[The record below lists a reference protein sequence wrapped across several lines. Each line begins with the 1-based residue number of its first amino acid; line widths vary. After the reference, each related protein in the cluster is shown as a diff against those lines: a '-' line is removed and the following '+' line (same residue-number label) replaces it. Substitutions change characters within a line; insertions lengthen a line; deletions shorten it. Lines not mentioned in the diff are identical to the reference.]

1 MRLEDFRKQYPQY
14 SDISDEDLAKGLHR
28 RFYSDIPFEDFSQRV
43 GLITAE
49 SGFFPALKAG
59 ASGVQEAGYALA
71 GRTGL
76 MDEAAAQKAIEEE
89 QAYQQRVFKP
99 TEEGF
104 LEAPVTKTLELLGG
118 SLPYMGVPLAAA
130 GATALAPL
138 TGTAATVAGL
148 GAAGVASVGQFT
160 GTNLLR
166 QMEPTDE
173 APQGKSIGETDL
185 GNAALAAV
193 PQATLDVL
201 SLRMMPFIRGVFG
214 QVGKDLSEEAARR
227 IASKNLKDVAA
238 DYALATGKT
247 MTVEGLTEAAQ
258 QSLERLQAGLTM
270 TDEAARDEYLES
282 FIGGA
287 VLGGVLAPPGRYL
300 ERRAAQKEVPP
311 ETKPE
316 PTATQPTAPTPITDE
331 DELTPEEEADLQAR
345 IAAAPPAAGLPVAA
359 TPTQPLA
366 PPAAVQQ
373 VTASPEAVALP
384 GTQQLTPQAAPELE
398 VLTAQLARIQQ
409 ARMDPT
415 LSPDDPAFLEFDQ
428 QEAAIQ
434 ARIQQLTAPP
444 AAVTQPP
451 AQPLAP
457 PVAPVVEP
465 DVIPEDAIVES
476 EIQVPFDET
485 LTPPGPSLEDQVREQ
500 KAEERRER
508 QAAQEAKKGEF
519 VLQNRDRSSTG
530 SIQQMQNIAN
540 APDYSRAGFSRTP
553 DGAPIIA
560 FGDYAPERLGRKDVV
575 TTARGRKI
583 PVQYAVVEA
592 DEVITSNDIQGR
604 ADNRYGDKSV
614 PGPRAIAGN
623 GRVTGLRESFERG
636 TATPYVEEMAAD
648 STLHG
653 ISPDVIAGM
662 KKPVLVRVMP
672 QEGLTRDIGDELNIS
687 SMLELSPVEQAKN
700 DLNRVD
706 FEGLQFNEEGE
717 ITNESLSQFIAA
729 QPVEERTKLID
740 RGLPTKQARQRLENA
755 IFARAYADDDL
766 IAMFAQTEDV
776 EARLVINALAQVAP
790 QMAQLEGA
798 GDLDIR
804 DIVTDAA
811 KIIVSGKRR
820 GLKLKEI
827 SAQVDMTV
835 DPDTKIIVDMFAQN
849 PRSNKAAIESLRNA
863 AELAYNESIR
873 PEEGLFGVEP
883 RRERRDIMEQMRR
896 GYEPTRTEDVA
907 EAERPRPAPS
917 DVERKA
923 EPSAAGV
930 PPADQGFQLTGQ
942 TPEELAELQ
951 RKELSGEAEA
961 ERDRIEAEEATK
973 AAEIAAKKIAE
984 QKGEQPGD
992 LAPTTGKMELS
1003 APPITDLFGTQ
1014 GITDQPVR
1022 GPRRVAAE
1030 PSPIEKLAAE
1040 KAPTLEDETTER
1052 MRQLGVLDFDD
1063 ASQKVQE
1070 AYGVSKPVADAYV
1083 RSVRKEAEEI
1093 AKSTFGMENEF
1104 QKAYDETT
1112 KLRNRMEGIRNR
1124 KKDKIIE
1131 KIQEAP
1137 QLQYAQDA
1145 LAEYVDRLRDKLP
1158 STGQRSYD
1166 AQTNTITDVVNAK
1179 DDMTMPR
1186 ADFDALVSIAKT
1198 LDSAAGKNYSIVV
1211 EDTPEK
1217 SSIFTFRPR
1226 SLKATDTQVNV
1237 FAQLEETN
1245 RYVEELTLD
1254 EQIKKSLKDFGLDDR
1269 SKASKKRQ
1277 EEFGIS
1283 KPVADALVRA
1293 DIERMEMSAKFEYGV
1308 ATEAEYKAAS
1318 KKYYDLLN
1326 KAEAILKQKKAAE
1339 KDKPSLPVKKE
1350 PEGKRAAKTP
1360 LAFYQQMIPDAGFKR
1375 LDLDDP
1381 RTYKNKSGEEF
1392 LTFERDGV
1400 RVAVKSNTQL
1410 YAADRGVGMYM
1421 GEDNDL
1427 LIQAMIVDE
1436 SARRQG
1442 KATKALQDILSMADQ
1457 AGMTSYIEPVQITK
1471 DVGMTTDQLKD
1482 FYKQFGFKPQKTEPA
1497 TDRVMVREPGAKI
1510 EIKKEDKP
1518 RATTAGMTITEI
1530 MAETE
1535 RVKKQ
1540 LAEMGMDPD
1549 VTYRPEDTSKE
1560 KREAKE
1566 AKRRIELT
1574 RLAGESSRIDKLTRE
1589 PIIGNPG
1596 QRSAAERL
1604 ARSVDGELLFLDGS
1618 RGLGIVFAKDREGND
1633 AYLPIHG
1640 GKISRV
1646 DVRDFTGLKSTDQA
1660 YLKRVRSEL
1669 VRDAGVRQKRK
1680 DDDADMEFM
1689 LKGTED
1695 QQKGVRAVARQ
1706 VGGQPVYF
1714 DPETNIGLVRGYGEE
1729 AGTPIYAVT
1738 MGNRYSE
1745 NDVEVTTAT
1754 PFLPYKAKLIE
1765 IKNQLEKEAE
1775 QKHKDDP
1782 FITFENGI
1790 AMSSDIDQ
1798 STGEIFK
1805 EWKSMLGLGN
1815 VNIYLSTFEDAKK
1828 NVDNFT
1834 GPHRVIGSGL
1844 LKSLTGGRM
1853 RRMPDGSYFILFE
1866 KSTSKTAVL
1875 EMLAHELGHVHER
1888 EAYNNAPQELKD
1900 KLKEAY
1906 EKWVTQRQGKTA
1918 REAIEM
1924 LRAKTTA
1931 QTTKIGAD
1939 ITTVRELDRADPR
1952 RYWSSFSEWYADQVS
1967 RWAVTDEKPVGVVEK
1982 FFARLGAALRR
1993 FYQTLKGQKYLPDE
2007 TFVQYL
2013 KQVKPVIVEEIPG
2026 PIKDSVQIEMT
2037 FDMQKDLFGS
2047 TSEAKDIGEAM
2058 EVKGKKKLP
2067 PGRSP
2072 ELTAAAQAV
2081 QAGTMT
2087 AEEFN
2092 KLVDIYKPIPLYE
2105 EPLKPATSEQVFD
2118 ALDVKK
2124 REQINPEIP
2133 NGTKVGLR
2141 LDIPAFNRK
2150 GVFVV
2155 SIHQKRTASAP
2166 GKVIGYG
2173 SVAKAKNVTFGV
2185 GNQLKALEIA
2195 AGSAKDALQTMEGD
2209 YVNVTPEQAFAEAQ
2223 RAIKDPSYVQIG
2235 IDPTRHAYFYDRRT
2249 TLPVVSAEEVIQI
2262 GNMILAK
2269 KPVFGRKQDFLYNID
2284 SAPVQSA
2291 AELDAKRDRENQE
2304 KLRDLQD
2311 LRPTKIALPEKVRS
2325 YASSEEG
2332 QRVIAALNMTG
2343 EELER
2348 TVQKQYEGYTADNFM
2363 RRARKGLDEGEISA
2377 DVFAVVQSMYMA
2389 DPKLLDGL
2397 RLDVKQKF
2405 TPEEL
2410 AQRRAE
2416 GKPSPMGAFA
2426 PFERVVY
2433 LYTGTKGVTDPM
2445 TIRHELTHTLEQMM
2459 TPVQRKAVINAY
2471 IAALKK
2477 AAKKHKDAK
2486 SREFFDNVVK
2496 YLNEPSN
2503 DTRDAMNKSLPS
2515 LDFYQFTSPS
2525 EYWAVNAEK
2534 LMAQRLGVPW
2544 DRFKKAVRKMF
2555 EKMKNIF
2562 GFDNRFVVHDV
2573 FDKIMSGSKERM
2585 DTEMLAN
2592 FVASSKQEYEM
2603 IEKTKE
2609 DAELVRRYNRTPTS
2623 QTDSAPLRRIMIG
2636 AAENSKDLFKSMVES
2651 PSEAI
2656 NFMFNS
2662 VNRGVMFL
2670 RNKFIWFGSGINEA
2684 DRIRYNGAVKTAEGL
2699 ATASVALDNMIR
2711 GGNIATQVIM
2721 QGGIEFNKN
2730 TQMYG
2735 AVQKDKSMANVY
2747 RAEAKLKE
2755 KLGDQLGTDIEQ
2767 GYLQAKRSRSII
2779 DEVETRTQIVESL
2792 NEQIDEMVAASKALD
2807 ADPKATQKQKD
2818 DVNRELRR
2826 LFKEYRVAA
2835 DELKTIKRIREDKV
2849 TMSEQEIADFIQRE
2863 EAHPELK
2870 EILDNFNAVNQNLLR
2885 FWRDVGLLSE
2895 ARYNRLSSIKDYVPW
2910 YRVMDDDADIHD
2922 PVQAT
2927 TRSAT
2932 NIGKEKLF
2940 KAGKPSVVTDFT
2952 VEENQKVFKVQPGTV
2967 NAVKLNGI
2975 RLKPDQYDVQPNGEI
2990 TLKVEAKPGQL
3001 LVVETQREI
3010 ENMIDNMTRN
3020 VMRMTMNGLRKYA
3033 ANRIVSEYA
3042 TREAGKIK
3050 RFATADRNKGRFDY
3064 IENGRRTIVEIQDPL
3079 IAEAVLG
3086 METVGMKMWEPLA
3099 AAANFTRRTITLSP
3113 VFQLKQVFKDAPT
3126 AALVTGVRN
3135 PAALM
3140 GGVMRD
3146 FIGAVRGDD
3155 PVAEILRSQGIGGF
3169 YSPARTPEADVKR
3182 QIGII
3187 NNNTYD
3193 YVMKALDHF
3202 GDSSDMAQRIAIYKR
3217 VMAETGDETLALYQ
3231 AANVINFLRHGS
3243 GQVAQALVKT
3253 VPFLNAYAQ
3262 SIDVLYDALRGG
3274 GLRGKDRA
3282 AALQQLAITGSLLA
3296 GTTLIYTMLVGDDD
3310 DYMKMDD
3317 QSKIRSYM
3325 IPGTDVVLPMN
3336 TSAAFFFKAIPELII
3351 NKVINEGTETE
3362 VDAKRLRT
3370 AMKEAAVDLLL
3381 GPTPVPSAVKP
3392 IIEIGLDYNFF
3403 TSRPVTPRGMQS
3415 LDAYQQYDMRTS
3427 EAAKI
3432 LSSLTGTD
3440 EKRVLN
3446 PMEADHLVRSIF
3458 GTAGA
3463 MVAWSSNLVGQ
3474 AAEFRPEMGLKEM
3487 PVTGAFLRPEVPRGR
3502 EDLFYKLKDD
3512 TDRKYRTY
3520 IKLTE
3525 RDNKAEAQ
3533 AYINRHPNLVAYYEY
3548 TSEMDAQLKE
3558 INSAIRF
3565 IGETRDPSYTPE
3577 LKRREIQEFLNLK
3590 QDILEGIE
3598 QFRKEAYSQ

>member
-76 MDEAAAQKAIEEE
+76 MDEAAAQKAIAEE

-193 PQATLDVL
+193 PQAALDVL

-345 IAAAPPAAGLPVAA
+345 IAAAPPATGLPVAA

-366 PPAAVQQ
+366 PPDAVQQ

-384 GTQQLTPQAAPELE
+384 GTQQVTPQAAPELE

-434 ARIQQLTAPP
+434 ARIQQLTAPAQIAQTP
-444 AAVTQPP
+444 PSPPQAPKGAADNFLDAVVTQFSMDRGEAQKALDTLVQEELIELDPNSGQFRMKDGRFWDPDVMRKAAAMQTAAPP
-451 AQPLAP
+451 LQLPQPLAP

-465 DVIPEDAIVES
+465 EVIPEEALVEAP
-476 EIQVPFDET
+476 VV
-485 LTPPGPSLEDQVREQ
+485 TPPQIPAQPPTQPLAPEITPPVAVEPVVTPAVEEPVIEEPVARSKDEVKAEINRVRQSMKRAQTAVNKGQLPEAEVIKLQERMAALEAELDAAKAGKRKPKYRSAKGNTWIGTGAIPGWLNTKLKQGFELSDFEIRPELGNKSEVEVELEKPPGFGRPMPATRPPVEYERLSRQIDEAQEETPNLFTVLKGKLTAEEVNDISPEKSVAFLRAPEGTGVTLADLVDGDLLLDFLPDDMQKGHPDFDPGVSSDYIKGLLREDPNVDPTARLSYYTRAVLIPALESQ
-500 KAEERRER
+500 LQEIEQTLEPEDVNQLIQEIVAEER
-508 QAAQEAKKGEF
+508 A
-519 VLQNRDRSSTG
+519 
-530 SIQQMQNIAN
+530 
-540 APDYSRAGFSRTP
+540 
-553 DGAPIIA
+553 
-560 FGDYAPERLGRKDVV
+560 
-575 TTARGRKI
+575 
-583 PVQYAVVEA
+583 
-592 DEVITSNDIQGR
+592 
-604 ADNRYGDKSV
+604 
-614 PGPRAIAGN
+614 AIADIEAGAI
-623 GRVTGLRESFERG
+623 EEQERG
-636 TATPYVEEMAAD
+636 PA
-648 STLHG
+648 
-653 ISPDVIAGM
+653 
-662 KKPVLVRVMP
+662 
-672 QEGLTRDIGDELNIS
+672 
-687 SMLELSPVEQAKN
+687 
-700 DLNRVD
+700 
-706 FEGLQFNEEGE
+706 
-717 ITNESLSQFIAA
+717 
-729 QPVEERTKLID
+729 
-740 RGLPTKQARQRLENA
+740 
-755 IFARAYADDDL
+755 
-766 IAMFAQTEDV
+766 
-776 EARLVINALAQVAP
+776 
-790 QMAQLEGA
+790 
-798 GDLDIR
+798 
-804 DIVTDAA
+804 
-811 KIIVSGKRR
+811 VS
-820 GLKLKEI
+820 
-827 SAQVDMTV
+827 AV
-835 DPDTKIIVDMFAQN
+835 
-849 PRSNKAAIESLRNA
+849 
-863 AELAYNESIR
+863 
-873 PEEGLFGVEP
+873 
-883 RRERRDIMEQMRR
+883 
-896 GYEPTRTEDVA
+896 
-907 EAERPRPAPS
+907 
-917 DVERKA
+917 
-923 EPSAAGV
+923 
-930 PPADQGFQLTGQ
+930 PADFALTGQ
-942 TPEELAELQ
+942 TPEQLAELQ
-951 RKELSGEAEA
+951 RRELSGEAEA
-961 ERDRIEAEEATK
+961 ERDRLEAEEAARA
-973 AAEIAAKKIAE
+973 AAEAERKIAD
-984 QKGEQPGD
+984 QKRETFD
-992 LAPTTGKMELS
+992 LAPPPS
-1003 APPITDLFGTQ
+1003 APTTRAAAPSGDLFGAA
-1014 GITDQPVR
+1014 GITEQPTR
-1022 GPRRVAAE
+1022 APRRVGAE
-1030 PSPIEKLAAE
+1030 LSPIEAAIEESISKEVMGTPQEALDNLLQYLRIGSPTTNVTYDPNEKTILTENVYSGDTRIKRIEFDAVTSLANKIDGRDGATYSILI
-1040 KAPTLEDETTER
+1040 KDTPTESVVFKFQPRGIKPLDRTVDIRYSLSEAKKDVNVPPIEEAIAGR
-1052 MRQLGVLDFDD
+1052 MKELGVDDFEER
-1063 ASQKVQE
+1063 SKTVQE
-1070 AYGVSKPVADAYV
+1070 FYGVSKPVADAYV
-1083 RSVRKEAEEI
+1083 RAKRKNAEEV
-1093 AKSTFGMENEF
+1093 AKWSYGLSTEAKFAESLKEVN
-1104 QKAYDETT
+1104 
-1112 KLRNRMEGIRNR
+1112 KLLKRMEGISKR
-1124 KKDKIIE
+1124 KESKEEKPSIRKTREVAEGTVVERIELPDNIEIRIVKLKDGYSVY
-1131 KIQEAP
+1131 
-1137 QLQYAQDA
+1137 QYDLDSDQKKFETIVASKNDQDA
-1145 LAEYVDRLRDKLP
+1145 YRAAEAFASDMFDKVVPKMADEMQAAMKERLSR
-1158 STGQRSYD
+1158 GE
-1166 AQTNTITDVVNAK
+1166 DVVNNKTPDPDIPADQRLVLMACCATKKKGMGMGPAIEVYTGVFFQTLKNKVKEGAMPNLRILSAK
-1179 DDMTMPR
+1179 YGFIAPDQKIEVYDQVMDKSSADGFMLDDKLVEGFPSNIKDVLIVGSDQYQRVMKAAIEDLIKAGKIDKGASINVTKGGIGEQR
-1186 ADFDALVSIAKT
+1186 AQLGRYLASLPAKKE
-1198 LDSAAGKNYSIVV
+1198 SAAKPTSK
-1211 EDTPEK
+1211 EDEVAAQRATLERLLPKEAGEWRLEK
-1217 SSIFTFRPR
+1217 ITAYAGNWRVSYVTSDGRASNHMPIDAEQLVGTTDREIE
-1226 SLKATDTQVNV
+1226 AT
-1237 FAQLEETN
+1237 L
-1245 RYVEELTLD
+1245 
-1254 EQIKKSLKDFGLDDR
+1254 
-1269 SKASKKRQ
+1269 
-1277 EEFGIS
+1277 
-1283 KPVADALVRA
+1283 
-1293 DIERMEMSAKFEYGV
+1293 IERARRNGLRGV
-1308 ATEAEYKAAS
+1308 
-1318 KKYYDLLN
+1318 
-1326 KAEAILKQKKAAE
+1326 AEAISAKKEKPKAEQFVRGTEEQLKPIQEFAKRYGGSEVAYYDPDKDIGMVLAFGKFDGDPKYIPYIKGVFGRTAFDISVARFPDVLPHKAELLEVKERLEKAAE
-1339 KDKPSLPVKKE
+1339 KKHQENPFIK
-1350 PEGKRAAKTP
+1350 
-1360 LAFYQQMIPDAGFKR
+1360 
-1375 LDLDDP
+1375 
-1381 RTYKNKSGEEF
+1381 
-1392 LTFERDGV
+1392 FERG
-1400 RVAVKSNTQL
+1400 
-1410 YAADRGVGMYM
+1410 
-1421 GEDNDL
+1421 
-1427 LIQAMIVDE
+1427 I
-1436 SARRQG
+1436 
-1442 KATKALQDILSMADQ
+1442 ALSD
-1457 AGMTSYIEPVQITK
+1457 
-1471 DVGMTTDQLKD
+1471 
-1482 FYKQFGFKPQKTEPA
+1482 
-1497 TDRVMVREPGAKI
+1497 
-1510 EIKKEDKP
+1510 
-1518 RATTAGMTITEI
+1518 
-1530 MAETE
+1530 
-1535 RVKKQ
+1535 
-1540 LAEMGMDPD
+1540 GMDP
-1549 VTYRPEDTSKE
+1549 K
-1560 KREAKE
+1560 
-1566 AKRRIELT
+1566 IE
-1574 RLAGESSRIDKLTRE
+1574 G
-1589 PIIGNPG
+1589 II
-1596 QRSAAERL
+1596 R
-1604 ARSVDGELLFLDGS
+1604 
-1618 RGLGIVFAKDREGND
+1618 
-1633 AYLPIHG
+1633 
-1640 GKISRV
+1640 
-1646 DVRDFTGLKSTDQA
+1646 
-1660 YLKRVRSEL
+1660 
-1669 VRDAGVRQKRK
+1669 
-1680 DDDADMEFM
+1680 
-1689 LKGTED
+1689 
-1695 QQKGVRAVARQ
+1695 
-1706 VGGQPVYF
+1706 
-1714 DPETNIGLVRGYGEE
+1714 
-1729 AGTPIYAVT
+1729 
-1738 MGNRYSE
+1738 
-1745 NDVEVTTAT
+1745 
-1754 PFLPYKAKLIE
+1754 
-1765 IKNQLEKEAE
+1765 
-1775 QKHKDDP
+1775 
-1782 FITFENGI
+1782 
-1790 AMSSDIDQ
+1790 
-1798 STGEIFK
+1798 
-1805 EWKSMLGLGN
+1805 EWKDMLGLGGT
-1815 VNIYLSTFEDAKK
+1815 NIYFSTTEDAKK
-1828 NVDNFT
+1828 NINNFT
-1834 GPHRVIGSGL
+1834 GPHRRIGSATIDANERG
-1844 LKSLTGGRM
+1844 SM
-1853 RRMPDGSYFILFE
+1853 RRMEGGASYYVVFD
-1866 KSTSKTAVL
+1866 KSTSTTKML
-1875 EMLAHELGHVHER
+1875 EVIAHEMGHVHEKV
-1888 EAYNNAPQELKD
+1888 AFDQAPQEVKD
-1900 KLKEAY
+1900 KLKAAY
-1906 EKWVTQRQGKTA
+1906 EKWLEGRKDKTS
-1918 REAIEM
+1918 REAIQM

-1931 QTTKIGAD
+1931 QTTDIGQTIETA
-1939 ITTVRELDRADPR
+1939 EQLDKLDP
-1952 RYWSSFSEWYADQVS
+1952 YWLKFSEWYADQVS

-2013 KQVKPVIVEEIPG
+2013 KQVKPTIVETIPG
-2026 PIKDSVQIEMT
+2026 PIKDQVNQ
-2037 FDMQKDLFGS
+2037 DMSSKMLKDLFGS
-2047 TSEAKDIGEAM
+2047 EKEAVDIKRIM
-2058 EVKGKKKLP
+2058 EVYPPKKKLP
-2067 PGRSP
+2067 PKRSP
-2072 ELTAAAQAV
+2072 ELAAAAAALNAGELTAAEYDA
-2081 QAGTMT
+2081 
-2087 AEEFN
+2087 
-2092 KLVDIYKPIPLYE
+2092 LVNIYRPIPYYF
-2105 EPLKPATSEQVFD
+2105 EPLKPATEEQVIG
-2118 ALDVKK
+2118 ALYVSKK
-2124 REQINPEIP
+2124 PKANPTIQ
-2133 NGTKVGLR
+2133 NGHRVGLR
-2141 LDIPAFNRK
+2141 LDIPAFDRY

-2155 SIHQKRTASAP
+2155 SIHQKRTPSST
-2166 GKVIGYG
+2166 GEVIGYA
-2173 SVAKAKNVTFGV
+2173 SVAKAKNITFGI
-2185 GNQLKALEIA
+2185 GNELKALDIA
-2195 AGSAKDALQTMEGD
+2195 MGQGKDALQTMEGE
-2209 YVNVTPEQAFAEAQ
+2209 YVNITPEQAFAEAQ
-2223 RAIKDPSYVQIG
+2223 RTIKDPNYVQVG
-2235 IDPTRHAYFYDRRT
+2235 FDPARHSYFFDRRT
-2249 TLPVVSAEEVIQI
+2249 TLPVVSAEEVLQI

-2304 KLRDLQD
+2304 KLQDLKD

-2445 TIRHELTHTLEQMM
+2445 TIRHELTHTLEQLM
-2459 TPVQRKAVINAY
+2459 TPAQRKAVVNAY

-2747 RAEAKLKE
+2747 RAEAKLIE
-2755 KLGDQLGTDIEQ
+2755 KLGTQLGTDIEQ

-2779 DEVETRTQIVESL
+2779 DEV
-2792 NEQIDEMVAASKALD
+2792 AAREKVIPPLRARERELYAEVDQMAAISKALD
-2807 ADPKATQKQKD
+2807 ADPDATTKQKAAA
-2818 DVNRELRR
+2818 DVALRKAFREHKKSILELRDA
-2826 LFKEYRVAA
+2826 EE
-2835 DELKTIKRIREDKV
+2835 ELKTIKRIREDKV

-2895 ARYNRLSSIKDYVPW
+2895 PRYERLSSIKDYVPW

-2952 VEENQKVFKVQPGTV
+2952 VEENQKVFKVQPGAV

-3243 GQVAQALVKT
+3243 GQVAQALVQT

-3282 AALQQLAITGSLLA
+3282 AALQQLAWTGGLLA
-3296 GTTLIYTMLVGDDD
+3296 GTTLIYAFLVGDDD

-3336 TSAAFFFKAIPELII
+3336 TSAAFFFKAIP
-3351 NKVINEGTETE
+3351 
-3362 VDAKRLRT
+3362 
-3370 AMKEAAVDLLL
+3370 
-3381 GPTPVPSAVKP
+3381 
-3392 IIEIGLDYNFF
+3392 
-3403 TSRPVTPRGMQS
+3403 
-3415 LDAYQQYDMRTS
+3415 
-3427 EAAKI
+3427 
-3432 LSSLTGTD
+3432 
-3440 EKRVLN
+3440 
-3446 PMEADHLVRSIF
+3446 
-3458 GTAGA
+3458 GA
-3463 MVAWSSNLVGQ
+3463 PL
-3474 AAEFRPEMGLKEM
+3474 
-3487 PVTGAFLRPEVPRGR
+3487 
-3502 EDLFYKLKDD
+3502 
-3512 TDRKYRTY
+3512 
-3520 IKLTE
+3520 
-3525 RDNKAEAQ
+3525 
-3533 AYINRHPNLVAYYEY
+3533 
-3548 TSEMDAQLKE
+3548 
-3558 INSAIRF
+3558 
-3565 IGETRDPSYTPE
+3565 
-3577 LKRREIQEFLNLK
+3577 
-3590 QDILEGIE
+3590 
-3598 QFRKEAYSQ
+3598 

>member
-1 MRLEDFRKQYPQY
+1 MQRAVNPQTGEVLFLVNNQWTPPSQVATNPDTGQMAYLVNNQWQVEPKKKEEESGVLRQAADIPVQVSRGAVMGVRMLSDTLGANNPVSQALSGAEDYLGELLSAEAQKDQQKIAKILK
-14 SDISDEDLAKGLHR
+14 DAEDKGVLDQVKAGIQALAVAPVDLVSQVVGTAVPTIASGLLGRILKLGAVGIGTLQAGTGAAMGAGLAKGNIYEVVKQELMEAE
-28 RFYSDIPFEDFSQRV
+28 IPEE
-43 GLITAE
+43 IAE
-49 SGFFPALKAG
+49 ERAKAAQNYTG
-59 ASGVQEAGYALA
+59 ENWDQIILGGVLG
-71 GRTGL
+71 G
-76 MDEAAAQKAIEEE
+76 AAALGPLERIFARLPAISP
-89 QAYQQRVFKP
+89 QV
-99 TEEGF
+99 
-104 LEAPVTKTLELLGG
+104 
-118 SLPYMGVPLAAA
+118 AAKNIFA
-130 GATALAPL
+130 RSA
-138 TGTAATVAGL
+138 
-148 GAAGVASVGQFT
+148 AAGVA
-160 GTNLLR
+160 
-166 QMEPTDE
+166 
-173 APQGKSIGETDL
+173 
-185 GNAALAAV
+185 
-193 PQATLDVL
+193 
-201 SLRMMPFIRGVFG
+201 
-214 QVGKDLSEEAARR
+214 EAAP
-227 IASKNLKDVAA
+227 
-238 DYALATGKT
+238 
-247 MTVEGLTEAAQ
+247 EAAQ
-258 QSLERLQAGLTM
+258 AFQEQVAQNIALQREGFDVPTF
-270 TDEAARDEYLES
+270 R
-282 FIGGA
+282 GA
-287 VLGGVLAPPGRYL
+287 VANTTLEGLAGFGIGAPIGALEGKPGAKQPPGQQAPEEPAAPPP
-300 ERRAAQKEVPP
+300 AA
-311 ETKPE
+311 
-316 PTATQPTAPTPITDE
+316 PITDE

-345 IAAAPPAAGLPVAA
+345 IAAAPPATGLPVAA

-366 PPAAVQQ
+366 PPDAVQQ

-384 GTQQLTPQAAPELE
+384 GTQQVTPQAAPELE

-451 AQPLAP
+451 VQPLAP

-465 DVIPEDAIVES
+465 EVIPEEALVGAP
-476 EIQVPFDET
+476 VV
-485 LTPPGPSLEDQVREQ
+485 TPPQISAQPPTQPLAPEITPP
-500 KAEERRER
+500 
-508 QAAQEAKKGEF
+508 AAP
-519 VLQNRDRSSTG
+519 VIT
-530 SIQQMQNIAN
+530 
-540 APDYSRAGFSRTP
+540 
-553 DGAPIIA
+553 PIIA
-560 FGDYAPERLGRKDVV
+560 QTPPSPPQAPKGAADNFLDAVV
-575 TTARGRKI
+575 TQFGMDRGEAQKALDTLVQEELIELDPNSGQFRMKDGRFWDPDVMRKAAAMQTAAPPLQLPQPLAP
-583 PVQYAVVEA
+583 PVAPVVEP
-592 DEVITSNDIQGR
+592 EVIPEEAMVETP
-604 ADNRYGDKSV
+604 V
-614 PGPRAIAGN
+614 
-623 GRVTGLRESFERG
+623 VTPP
-636 TATPYVEEMAAD
+636 ATPIITAPPPSAPAVQATEPVGDLFE
-648 STLHG
+648 TTG
-653 ISPDVIAGM
+653 IS
-662 KKPVLVRVMP
+662 
-672 QEGLTRDIGDELNIS
+672 
-687 SMLELSPVEQAKN
+687 EQ
-700 DLNRVD
+700 
-706 FEGLQFNEEGE
+706 
-717 ITNESLSQFIAA
+717 
-729 QPVEERTKLID
+729 
-740 RGLPTKQARQRLENA
+740 
-755 IFARAYADDDL
+755 
-766 IAMFAQTEDV
+766 
-776 EARLVINALAQVAP
+776 
-790 QMAQLEGA
+790 
-798 GDLDIR
+798 
-804 DIVTDAA
+804 
-811 KIIVSGKRR
+811 
-820 GLKLKEI
+820 
-827 SAQVDMTV
+827 
-835 DPDTKIIVDMFAQN
+835 
-849 PRSNKAAIESLRNA
+849 
-863 AELAYNESIR
+863 
-873 PEEGLFGVEP
+873 
-883 RRERRDIMEQMRR
+883 
-896 GYEPTRTEDVA
+896 PTRA
-907 EAERPRPAPS
+907 PR
-917 DVERKA
+917 K
-923 EPSAAGV
+923 
-930 PPADQGFQLTGQ
+930 
-942 TPEELAELQ
+942 
-951 RKELSGEAEA
+951 
-961 ERDRIEAEEATK
+961 
-973 AAEIAAKKIAE
+973 
-984 QKGEQPGD
+984 
-992 LAPTTGKMELS
+992 
-1003 APPITDLFGTQ
+1003 
-1014 GITDQPVR
+1014 
-1022 GPRRVAAE
+1022 VAAE

-1104 QKAYDETT
+1104 QKAYDEST
-1112 KLRNRMEGIRNR
+1112 KLRNRMEGIRKR
-1124 KKDKIIE
+1124 KAPKEEKKEERPVEVQTWDVFYTGTSNLAAENIE
-1131 KIQEAP
+1131 ASSAQKAKEIAAEKEGLKSIARLTAKKKEKRIKTEAAP
-1137 QLQYAQDA
+1137 TEKGKFTLSQDGIVGSEIEPSRVPNGNDAFQYAVGRVEQDGAEGVFRRRADERGTYGGWRVETSVDKLVPKKPSIRKTREVAEGTVVERIELPDNIEIRIVKLKDGYSVYQYDLDADQVVMGLYRQFRSPAFKNDQDA
-1145 LAEYVDRLRDKLP
+1145 YQAAEAFASDMFDKVVPKMADEMQAAMKERLSR
-1158 STGQRSYD
+1158 GE
-1166 AQTNTITDVVNAK
+1166 DVVNNKTPDPGIPADQRLVLMACCATKKKGMGMGPAIDVYTGVFFQTLKNKLKEGAMPNLRILSAK
-1179 DDMTMPR
+1179 YGFIAPDQKIEIYDQVMDKAAADGFMLDDK
-1186 ADFDALVSIAKT
+1186 LVEGFPSNIKDVLIVGSDQYQRVMKAAIEDLIK
-1198 LDSAAGKNYSIVV
+1198 AGKIDKGASI
-1211 EDTPEK
+1211 
-1217 SSIFTFRPR
+1217 
-1226 SLKATDTQVNV
+1226 NV
-1237 FAQLEETN
+1237 TKGGIGEQRAQLG
-1245 RYVEELTLD
+1245 RYLA
-1254 EQIKKSLKDFGLDDR
+1254 SLP
-1269 SKASKKRQ
+1269 ASKEK
-1277 EEFGIS
+1277 G
-1283 KPVADALVRA
+1283 
-1293 DIERMEMSAKFEYGV
+1293 
-1308 ATEAEYKAAS
+1308 AS
-1318 KKYYDLLN
+1318 KT
-1326 KAEAILKQKKAAE
+1326 
-1339 KDKPSLPVKKE
+1339 PSE
-1350 PEGKRAAKTP
+1350 
-1360 LAFYQQMIPDAGFKR
+1360 FYQQMLPDAGFKR
-1375 LDLDDP
+1375 LAQGSD

-1392 LTFERDGV
+1392 LTFERDGI

-1410 YAADRGVGMYM
+1410 YADGRGVGMYM
-1421 GEDNDL
+1421 GEGNDL

-1457 AGMTSYIEPVQITK
+1457 AGMTSYIEPVQMTK
-1471 DVGMTTDQLKD
+1471 DVGMTTEQLKD
-1482 FYKQFGFKPQKTEPA
+1482 FYKRFGFKRQKTEPV
-1497 TDRVMVREPGAKI
+1497 TDRVMIREPGAKI
-1510 EIKKEDKP
+1510 EVAKKEVEAP
-1518 RATTAGMTITEI
+1518 TITPGQQRNLNYWRENVAPAI
-1530 MAETE
+1530 RDYLTAYKNVGVERLERSRFKPEGISATEWLLKLRSQKSVFGKGGRKVSDTGIQMLSKKDLLPTVSGDGEVLRKAMLKAIQAINKAPGYTSDWIENMEAGSYDGIPDFEPRKEEKPKAEQFVRGTE
-1535 RVKKQ
+1535 EQ
-1540 LAEMGMDPD
+1540 LKPIQEFAKRYGGSEVAYYDPD
-1549 VTYRPEDTSKE
+1549 KDIGMV
-1560 KREAKE
+1560 
-1566 AKRRIELT
+1566 
-1574 RLAGESSRIDKLTRE
+1574 LAFGK
-1589 PIIGNPG
+1589 
-1596 QRSAAERL
+1596 
-1604 ARSVDGELLFLDGS
+1604 VDGDPKYIPYIK
-1618 RGLGIVFAKDREGND
+1618 GIVGRTALD
-1633 AYLPIHG
+1633 
-1640 GKISRV
+1640 IS
-1646 DVRDFTGLKSTDQA
+1646 
-1660 YLKRVRSEL
+1660 
-1669 VRDAGVRQKRK
+1669 
-1680 DDDADMEFM
+1680 
-1689 LKGTED
+1689 
-1695 QQKGVRAVARQ
+1695 VARF
-1706 VGGQPVYF
+1706 P
-1714 DPETNIGLVRGYGEE
+1714 
-1729 AGTPIYAVT
+1729 
-1738 MGNRYSE
+1738 
-1745 NDVEVTTAT
+1745 DV
-1754 PFLPYKAKLIE
+1754 LPYKAELLE
-1765 IKNQLEKEAE
+1765 IKERLEKAAE
-1775 QKHKDDP
+1775 KKHQENP
-1782 FITFENGI
+1782 FIKFERGI
-1790 AMSSDIDQ
+1790 ALSDDMDPKIE
-1798 STGEIFK
+1798 GIIR
-1805 EWKSMLGLGN
+1805 EWKDMLGLGGI
-1815 VNIYLSTFEDAKK
+1815 NIYFSTTEDAKK
-1828 NVDNFT
+1828 NINNFT
-1834 GPHRVIGSGL
+1834 GPHRRIGSATIDANERG
-1844 LKSLTGGRM
+1844 SM
-1853 RRMPDGSYFILFE
+1853 RRMEGGASYYVVFD
-1866 KSTSKTAVL
+1866 KSTSTTKML
-1875 EMLAHELGHVHER
+1875 EVIAHEMGHVHEKV
-1888 EAYNNAPQELKD
+1888 AFDQAPQEVKD
-1900 KLKEAY
+1900 KLKAAY
-1906 EKWVTQRQGKTA
+1906 EKWLEGRKDKTS
-1918 REAIEM
+1918 REAIQM

-1931 QTTKIGAD
+1931 QTTDIGQTIETA
-1939 ITTVRELDRADPR
+1939 EQLDKLDP
-1952 RYWSSFSEWYADQVS
+1952 YWLKFSEWYADQVS
-1967 RWAVTDEKPVGVVEK
+1967 RWAVTNEKPVGVVEK

-2013 KQVKPVIVEEIPG
+2013 KQVKPTIVETIPG
-2026 PIKDSVQIEMT
+2026 PIKDQVNQ
-2037 FDMQKDLFGS
+2037 DMSSKMLKDLFGS
-2047 TSEAKDIGEAM
+2047 EKEAVDIKRIM
-2058 EVKGKKKLP
+2058 EVYPPKKKLP
-2067 PGRSP
+2067 PKRSP
-2072 ELTAAAQAV
+2072 ELAAAAAALNAGELTAAEYDA
-2081 QAGTMT
+2081 
-2087 AEEFN
+2087 
-2092 KLVDIYKPIPLYE
+2092 LVNIYRPIPYYF
-2105 EPLKPATSEQVFD
+2105 EPLKPATEEQVIG
-2118 ALDVKK
+2118 ALYVSKK
-2124 REQINPEIP
+2124 PKANPTIQ
-2133 NGTKVGLR
+2133 NGHRVGLR
-2141 LDIPAFNRK
+2141 LDIPAFDRY

-2155 SIHQKRTASAP
+2155 SIHQKRTPSST
-2166 GKVIGYG
+2166 GEVIGYA
-2173 SVAKAKNVTFGV
+2173 SVAKAKNITFGI
-2185 GNQLKALEIA
+2185 GNELKALDIA
-2195 AGSAKDALQTMEGD
+2195 MGQGKDALQTMEGE
-2209 YVNVTPEQAFAEAQ
+2209 YVNITPEQAFAEAQ
-2223 RAIKDPSYVQIG
+2223 RTIKDPNYVQVG
-2235 IDPTRHAYFYDRRT
+2235 FDPTRHSYFFDRRT
-2249 TLPVVSAEEVIQI
+2249 TLPVVSAEEVLQI

-2304 KLRDLQD
+2304 KLQDLKD

-2445 TIRHELTHTLEQMM
+2445 TIRHELTHTLEQLM
-2459 TPVQRKAVINAY
+2459 TPAQRKAVVNAY

-2952 VEENQKVFKVQPGTV
+2952 VEENQKVFKVQPGAV
-2967 NAVKLNGI
+2967 NAVKLGGV
-2975 RLKPDQYDVQPNGEI
+2975 RLKPEQYSVTPNGEL

-3282 AALQQLAITGSLLA
+3282 AALQQLAWTGGLLA
-3296 GTTLIYTMLVGDDD
+3296 GTTLIYAFLVGDDD

-3336 TSAAFFFKAIPELII
+3336 TSAAFFFKAIPELLY
-3351 NKVINEGTETE
+3351 NKVANEGTETE

-3463 MVAWSSNLVGQ
+3463 MVAWSSNLVGE

-3512 TDRKYRTY
+3512 TDRKYRTFL
-3520 IKLTE
+3520 KLTE
-3525 RDNKAEAQ
+3525 RDNQAEAQ

-3577 LKRREIQEFLNLK
+3577 IKRREIQEFLNLK

>member
-1 MRLEDFRKQYPQY
+1 MPYSIQLPDGSLVENIPDEITPREAKARIIKAYPQY
-14 SDISDEDLAKGLHR
+14 A
-28 RFYSDIPFEDFSQRV
+28 P
-43 GLITAE
+43 E
-49 SGFFPALKAG
+49 SGDVFVPALKSG
-59 ASGVQEAGYALA
+59 FSGVQEAGYVLA

-89 QAYQQRVFKP
+89 RAYQRRVFKP

-118 SLPYMGVPLAAA
+118 SLPYMALPVAAAGAALTFPVTGPAATVAALAAA
-130 GATALAPL
+130 GLAS
-138 TGTAATVAGL
+138 
-148 GAAGVASVGQFT
+148 GAQFT

-185 GNAALAAV
+185 GDAALAAV
-193 PQATLDVL
+193 PQAALDVL

-345 IAAAPPAAGLPVAA
+345 IAAAPPAAGLPVAP
-359 TPTQPLA
+359 TPTPPISPA
-366 PPAAVQQ
+366 PAP
-373 VTASPEAVALP
+373 ASPEAVALP

-465 DVIPEDAIVES
+465 EVIPEDALVEAPVVTPPQIQGPRFGLSSVLDSPAQPLAPEITPPADVES
-476 EIQVPFDET
+476 VVTPAVEEPVIEEPVARSKDEVQAEINRVRQSLKRAQTAVNKGQLPEIEVTKLQERITGLEAELDAAKAGKRKPKYRSAEGNTWIGTGATPGWLNKKLEAGFDLSDFEIRPE
-485 LTPPGPSLEDQVREQ
+485 LGDKSEVEVELEKPPGFGRPMPATRPTPEYERVATRLEAAETATPNLFSALTGKLSSEDVVDIGTGPDFAFLRAGKGKGKPLSELISDGELDDYLPEGMRPESRTFDAAESSEYLKDLLRQDPATDPESRLTYEAREFLIPMLRNELDQLAAELEPEDVNQLIQEIV
-500 KAEERRER
+500 AEERAAIADLEASAIAEQER
-508 QAAQEAKKGEF
+508 GPG
-519 VLQNRDRSSTG
+519 VPG
-530 SIQQMQNIAN
+530 V
-540 APDYSRAGFSRTP
+540 TP
-553 DGAPIIA
+553 D
-560 FGDYAPERLGRKDVV
+560 
-575 TTARGRKI
+575 
-583 PVQYAVVEA
+583 
-592 DEVITSNDIQGR
+592 
-604 ADNRYGDKSV
+604 
-614 PGPRAIAGN
+614 
-623 GRVTGLRESFERG
+623 
-636 TATPYVEEMAAD
+636 
-648 STLHG
+648 
-653 ISPDVIAGM
+653 
-662 KKPVLVRVMP
+662 
-672 QEGLTRDIGDELNIS
+672 
-687 SMLELSPVEQAKN
+687 
-700 DLNRVD
+700 
-706 FEGLQFNEEGE
+706 
-717 ITNESLSQFIAA
+717 
-729 QPVEERTKLID
+729 
-740 RGLPTKQARQRLENA
+740 
-755 IFARAYADDDL
+755 FA
-766 IAMFAQTEDV
+766 
-776 EARLVINALAQVAP
+776 
-790 QMAQLEGA
+790 
-798 GDLDIR
+798 
-804 DIVTDAA
+804 
-811 KIIVSGKRR
+811 
-820 GLKLKEI
+820 
-827 SAQVDMTV
+827 
-835 DPDTKIIVDMFAQN
+835 
-849 PRSNKAAIESLRNA
+849 
-863 AELAYNESIR
+863 
-873 PEEGLFGVEP
+873 
-883 RRERRDIMEQMRR
+883 
-896 GYEPTRTEDVA
+896 
-907 EAERPRPAPS
+907 
-917 DVERKA
+917 
-923 EPSAAGV
+923 
-930 PPADQGFQLTGQ
+930 LTGQ

-961 ERDRIEAEEATK
+961 ERDRLEAEEAAR

-1030 PSPIEKLAAE
+1030 LSPIEKLAAE

-1104 QKAYDETT
+1104 QKAYDEST
-1112 KLRNRMEGIRNR
+1112 KLRNRMEGIRRR

-1145 LAEYVDRLRDKLP
+1145 LAEYIARFRDKLP

-1166 AQTNTITDVVNAK
+1166 AKTNTITDVVNAK
-1179 DDMTMPR
+1179 DDVTMPR

-1198 LDSAAGKNYSIVV
+1198 SDSAAGKNYSIV

-1217 SSIFTFRPR
+1217 SSVFTFRPR

-1269 SKASKKRQ
+1269 AKASKKRQ

-1410 YAADRGVGMYM
+1410 YADDRGAGMYM
-1421 GEDNDL
+1421 GEGNDL

-1457 AGMTSYIEPVQITK
+1457 AGMTSYIEPVQMTK
-1471 DVGMTTDQLKD
+1471 DVGMTTAQLKD

-1695 QQKGVRAVARQ
+1695 QQKGIRAVAET
-1706 VGGQPVYF
+1706 VGGTPVYF
-1714 DPETNIGLVRGYGEE
+1714 DPDTNVGLVRGYGRLT
-1729 AGTPIYAVT
+1729 GKPVYAMT
-1738 MGNRYSE
+1738 MGDRYSTA
-1745 NDVEVTTAT
+1745 DVEESTVAV
-1754 PFLPYKAKLIE
+1754 FAPYKAQLIE
-1765 IKNQLEKEAE
+1765 VKKRLEKEAE

-1782 FITFENGI
+1782 FITFKNGV
-1790 AMSSDIDQ
+1790 AMSESIDA
-1798 STGEIFK
+1798 SIGGIIT
-1805 EWKSMLGLGN
+1805 EWKSMLGLEN
-1815 VNIYLSTFEDAKK
+1815 VNVYFSTIEDAKK
-1828 NVDNFT
+1828 NRDNFT
-1834 GPHRVIGSGL
+1834 GPHRAIGSGTL
-1844 LKSLTGGRM
+1844 DAGEGGSM
-1853 RRMPDGSYFILFE
+1853 RRMQDGSYYVLFT
-1866 KSTSKTAVL
+1866 KGTSKTAML
-1875 EMLAHELGHVHER
+1875 EILAHELGHVHER
-1888 EAYNNAPQELKD
+1888 EAYQNAPQELKD
-1900 KLKEAY
+1900 KLKEAHA
-1906 EKWVTQRQGKTA
+1906 KWVAQRKGKTA
-1918 REAIEM
+1918 REAVNM

-1931 QTTKIGAD
+1931 QTTSIAPGK
-1939 ITTVRELDRADPR
+1939 ERAEDLSP
-1952 RYWSSFSEWYADQVS
+1952 YWSSFSEWYADQVS

-2013 KQVKPVIVEEIPG
+2013 KQVQPTIVEEIPG
-2026 PIKDSVQIEMT
+2026 PIKDPVQIEMS
-2037 FDMQKDLFGS
+2037 FQMQKDLFGS
-2047 TSEAKDIGEAM
+2047 TQEAKEIEQIM

-2721 QGGIEFNKN
+2721 QGGVEFNKK

-2990 TLKVEAKPGQL
+2990 TLKVDAKPGQL

-3155 PVAEILRSQGIGGF
+3155 PVAAILRSQGIGGF

-3282 AALQQLAITGSLLA
+3282 AALQQLAWTGGLLA

-3520 IKLTE
+3520 LKLTE

-3598 QFRKEAYSQ
+3598 QFRKEAYAN

>member
-1 MRLEDFRKQYPQY
+1 MAYSIRLPDGTLVRNIPDELSPEEAKARIIKAYPQY
-14 SDISDEDLAKGLHR
+14 A
-28 RFYSDIPFEDFSQRV
+28 P
-43 GLITAE
+43 E
-49 SGFFPALKAG
+49 SGDVFVPALKSG
-59 ASGVQEAGYALA
+59 FSGVQEAGYALA

-104 LEAPVTKTLELLGG
+104 LEAPVTKTLELLGQ
-118 SLPYMGVPLAAA
+118 SLPFMALPVAAA
-130 GATALAPL
+130 GATLALPF
-138 TGTAATVAGL
+138 TGAAATVAGL
-148 GAAGVASVGQFT
+148 GAAGLASGAQFT

-166 QMEPTDE
+166 QMEPTDD

-193 PQATLDVL
+193 PQAALDVL

-345 IAAAPPAAGLPVAA
+345 IAATPPAAGLPVAA

-434 ARIQQLTAPP
+434 ARIQQLTAPAQIAQTP
-444 AAVTQPP
+444 PSAPQAPKGAADNFLDAVVTQFSMDRGEAQKALDTLVQEELIELDPNSGQFRMKDGRFWDPDVMRKAAAMQTAAPP
-451 AQPLAP
+451 LQLPQPLAP

-465 DVIPEDAIVES
+465 EVIPEEAMVTP

-560 FGDYAPERLGRKDVV
+560 FGDYAPERLGREDVV

-907 EAERPRPAPS
+907 EAQRPGPAPS

-923 EPSAAGV
+923 EPSAATV

-961 ERDRIEAEEATK
+961 ERDRIEAEEAAK

-1030 PSPIEKLAAE
+1030 PSPIEKLAAKE
-1040 KAPTLEDETTER
+1040 PTVDEAIEEELKKAGYDDLGKMSKNIQDEF
-1052 MRQLGVLDFDD
+1052 GV
-1063 ASQKVQE
+1063 
-1070 AYGVSKPVADAYV
+1070 GKPVADAYARAVQNARIQVV
-1083 RSVRKEAEEI
+1083 RSQFGLVTESQLREAL
-1093 AKSTFGMENEF
+1093 NE
-1104 QKAYDETT
+1104 QT
-1112 KLRNRMEGIRNR
+1112 KLRNRIDGIVKR
-1124 KKDKIIE
+1124 KE
-1131 KIQEAP
+1131 P
-1137 QLQYAQDA
+1137 
-1145 LAEYVDRLRDKLP
+1145 
-1158 STGQRSYD
+1158 
-1166 AQTNTITDVVNAK
+1166 
-1179 DDMTMPR
+1179 
-1186 ADFDALVSIAKT
+1186 
-1198 LDSAAGKNYSIVV
+1198 
-1211 EDTPEK
+1211 
-1217 SSIFTFRPR
+1217 
-1226 SLKATDTQVNV
+1226 
-1237 FAQLEETN
+1237 
-1245 RYVEELTLD
+1245 
-1254 EQIKKSLKDFGLDDR
+1254 
-1269 SKASKKRQ
+1269 
-1277 EEFGIS
+1277 
-1283 KPVADALVRA
+1283 
-1293 DIERMEMSAKFEYGV
+1293 
-1308 ATEAEYKAAS
+1308 
-1318 KKYYDLLN
+1318 
-1326 KAEAILKQKKAAE
+1326 
-1339 KDKPSLPVKKE
+1339 KKE
-1350 PEGKRAAKTP
+1350 PEAEKKPSIRKTREVAEGTVVERIELPDNIEIRIVKLKNGYSVYQYDLDSDQKKFETIVASKNDQDAYRAAEAFASDMFDKVVPKMADEMQAAMKERLSRGEDVVNNKTPDPGIPADQRLVLMACCATKKKGMGMGPAIEVYTGVFFQTLKNKLKEGAMPNLRILSAKYGFIAPDQKIEVYDQVMDKSSADGFMLDDKLVEGFPSNIKDVLIVGSDQYQRVMKAAIEDLIKAGKIDKGASINVTKGGIGEQRSQLGRYLQSIPAKREPEAKKAAKTP

-1421 GEDNDL
+1421 GKDNDL

-1457 AGMTSYIEPVQITK
+1457 AGMTSYIEPVQMAK
-1471 DVGMTTDQLKD
+1471 DVGMTTEQLKD
-1482 FYKQFGFKPQKTEPA
+1482 FYKRFGFKPQKTEPA
-1497 TDRVMVREPGAKI
+1497 TDRVMIREPGAKI
-1510 EIKKEDKP
+1510 EAAKKEEKP
-1518 RATTAGMTITEI
+1518 KAEEFVRGTE
-1530 MAETE
+1530 E
-1535 RVKKQ
+1535 Q
-1540 LAEMGMDPD
+1540 LKEIKEFAKRYGGSEVAYYDPD
-1549 VTYRPEDTSKE
+1549 KDIGMV
-1560 KREAKE
+1560 
-1566 AKRRIELT
+1566 
-1574 RLAGESSRIDKLTRE
+1574 LAFGKF
-1589 PIIGNPG
+1589 
-1596 QRSAAERL
+1596 
-1604 ARSVDGELLFLDGS
+1604 DGDPKYIPYIK
-1618 RGLGIVFAKDREGND
+1618 GIVGRTAFDISVAK
-1633 AYLPIHG
+1633 
-1640 GKISRV
+1640 
-1646 DVRDFTGLKSTDQA
+1646 F
-1660 YLKRVRSEL
+1660 
-1669 VRDAGVRQKRK
+1669 
-1680 DDDADMEFM
+1680 
-1689 LKGTED
+1689 
-1695 QQKGVRAVARQ
+1695 
-1706 VGGQPVYF
+1706 
-1714 DPETNIGLVRGYGEE
+1714 PEV
-1729 AGTPIYAVT
+1729 
-1738 MGNRYSE
+1738 
-1745 NDVEVTTAT
+1745 
-1754 PFLPYKAKLIE
+1754 LPYKAELLE
-1765 IKNQLEKEAE
+1765 IKERLEKAAE
-1775 QKHKDDP
+1775 KKHQENP
-1782 FITFENGI
+1782 FIKFERGI
-1790 AMSSDIDQ
+1790 ALSDGMDPKIE
-1798 STGEIFK
+1798 GIIR
-1805 EWKSMLGLGN
+1805 EWKDMLGLGGI
-1815 VNIYLSTFEDAKK
+1815 NIYFSTTEDAKK
-1828 NVDNFT
+1828 NINNFT
-1834 GPHRVIGSGL
+1834 GPHRRIGSATIDANERG
-1844 LKSLTGGRM
+1844 SM
-1853 RRMPDGSYFILFE
+1853 RRMEGGASYYVVFD
-1866 KSTSKTAVL
+1866 KSTSTTKML
-1875 EMLAHELGHVHER
+1875 EVIAHEMGHVHEKV
-1888 EAYNNAPQELKD
+1888 AFDQAPQEVKD
-1900 KLKEAY
+1900 KLKAAY
-1906 EKWVTQRQGKTA
+1906 EKWLEGRKDKTS
-1918 REAIEM
+1918 REAIQM

-1931 QTTKIGAD
+1931 QTTDIGQTIETA
-1939 ITTVRELDRADPR
+1939 EQLDKLDP
-1952 RYWSSFSEWYADQVS
+1952 YWSKFSEWYADQVS
-1967 RWAVTDEKPVGVVEK
+1967 RWAVTDEKPVGAVEK

-2013 KQVKPVIVEEIPG
+2013 KQVKPTIVETIPG
-2026 PIKDSVQIEMT
+2026 PIKDQVNQ
-2037 FDMQKDLFGS
+2037 DMSSKMLKDLFGS
-2047 TSEAKDIGEAM
+2047 EKEAVDIKRIM
-2058 EVKGKKKLP
+2058 EVYPPKKKLP
-2067 PGRSP
+2067 PKRSP
-2072 ELTAAAQAV
+2072 ELAAAAAALNAGELTAAEYDA
-2081 QAGTMT
+2081 
-2087 AEEFN
+2087 
-2092 KLVDIYKPIPLYE
+2092 LVNIYRPIPYYF
-2105 EPLKPATSEQVFD
+2105 EPLKPATEEQVIG
-2118 ALDVKK
+2118 ALDVSKK
-2124 REQINPEIP
+2124 PKANPPIQ
-2133 NGTKVGLR
+2133 NGQRVGLR
-2141 LDIPAFNRK
+2141 LDIPAFDRH

-2166 GKVIGYG
+2166 GKVIGYA
-2173 SVAKAKNVTFGV
+2173 SVAKAKNITFGI
-2185 GNQLKALEIA
+2185 GNELKALDIA
-2195 AGSAKDALQTMEGD
+2195 MGQGKDALQTMEGE
-2209 YVNVTPEQAFAEAQ
+2209 YVNITPEQAFAEAQ
-2223 RAIKDPSYVQIG
+2223 RTIKDPNYVQVG
-2235 IDPTRHAYFYDRRT
+2235 FDPTRHSYFFDRRT
-2249 TLPVVSAEEVIQI
+2249 TLPVVSAEEVLQI

-2445 TIRHELTHTLEQMM
+2445 TIRHELTHTLEQLM
-2459 TPVQRKAVINAY
+2459 TPAQRKAVVNTY

-2503 DTRDAMNKSLPS
+2503 DSRDAMNKSLPS

-2670 RNKFIWFGSGINEA
+2670 RNKFIWFGSGINET

-2721 QGGIEFNKN
+2721 QGGVEFNKK

-2735 AVQKDKSMANVY
+2735 AAQKDKSMANVY

-2792 NEQIDEMVAASKALD
+2792 NEQIDEMVATSKALD

-2895 ARYNRLSSIKDYVPW
+2895 SRYERLSSIKDYVPW

-2952 VEENQKVFKVQPGTV
+2952 VEENQKVFKVQPGAV

-3282 AALQQLAITGSLLA
+3282 AALRQLAITGSLLA
-3296 GTTLIYTMLVGDDD
+3296 GTTLIYAMLVGDDD

-3336 TSAAFFFKAIPELII
+3336 TSAAFFFKAIPELLY
-3351 NKVINEGTETE
+3351 NKAVNEGTETE

-3520 IKLTE
+3520 LKLTE
-3525 RDNKAEAQ
+3525 RDNQAEAQ

-3590 QDILEGIE
+3590 QDILEGVE
-3598 QFRKEAYSQ
+3598 QFRKEAYAN

>member
-1 MRLEDFRKQYPQY
+1 VVERIELPDNIEIRIVKLKNGYSVYQYDLDSDQIVMGQQNQFRSPAFKNDQDAYQAAEAFASDMFDKVVPKMAGEMQAAMKERLSRGEDVINNKTP
-14 SDISDEDLAKGLHR
+14 DP
-28 RFYSDIPFEDFSQRV
+28 DIPADQRLV
-43 GLITAE
+43 
-49 SGFFPALKAG
+49 
-59 ASGVQEAGYALA
+59 
-71 GRTGL
+71 L
-76 MDEAAAQKAIEEE
+76 MACCATKKKGMGMGPAIEV
-89 QAYQQRVFKP
+89 Y
-99 TEEGF
+99 T
-104 LEAPVTKTLELLGG
+104 
-118 SLPYMGVPLAAA
+118 
-130 GATALAPL
+130 
-138 TGTAATVAGL
+138 
-148 GAAGVASVGQFT
+148 
-160 GTNLLR
+160 
-166 QMEPTDE
+166 
-173 APQGKSIGETDL
+173 
-185 GNAALAAV
+185 
-193 PQATLDVL
+193 
-201 SLRMMPFIRGVFG
+201 GVFF
-214 QVGKDLSEEAARR
+214 QTL
-227 IASKNLKDVAA
+227 KN
-238 DYALATGKT
+238 
-247 MTVEGLTEAAQ
+247 
-258 QSLERLQAGLTM
+258 
-270 TDEAARDEYLES
+270 
-282 FIGGA
+282 
-287 VLGGVLAPPGRYL
+287 
-300 ERRAAQKEVPP
+300 
-311 ETKPE
+311 
-316 PTATQPTAPTPITDE
+316 
-331 DELTPEEEADLQAR
+331 
-345 IAAAPPAAGLPVAA
+345 
-359 TPTQPLA
+359 
-366 PPAAVQQ
+366 
-373 VTASPEAVALP
+373 
-384 GTQQLTPQAAPELE
+384 
-398 VLTAQLARIQQ
+398 
-409 ARMDPT
+409 
-415 LSPDDPAFLEFDQ
+415 
-428 QEAAIQ
+428 
-434 ARIQQLTAPP
+434 
-444 AAVTQPP
+444 
-451 AQPLAP
+451 
-457 PVAPVVEP
+457 
-465 DVIPEDAIVES
+465 
-476 EIQVPFDET
+476 
-485 LTPPGPSLEDQVREQ
+485 
-500 KAEERRER
+500 
-508 QAAQEAKKGEF
+508 
-519 VLQNRDRSSTG
+519 
-530 SIQQMQNIAN
+530 
-540 APDYSRAGFSRTP
+540 
-553 DGAPIIA
+553 
-560 FGDYAPERLGRKDVV
+560 
-575 TTARGRKI
+575 
-583 PVQYAVVEA
+583 
-592 DEVITSNDIQGR
+592 
-604 ADNRYGDKSV
+604 
-614 PGPRAIAGN
+614 
-623 GRVTGLRESFERG
+623 
-636 TATPYVEEMAAD
+636 
-648 STLHG
+648 
-653 ISPDVIAGM
+653 
-662 KKPVLVRVMP
+662 
-672 QEGLTRDIGDELNIS
+672 
-687 SMLELSPVEQAKN
+687 
-700 DLNRVD
+700 
-706 FEGLQFNEEGE
+706 
-717 ITNESLSQFIAA
+717 
-729 QPVEERTKLID
+729 
-740 RGLPTKQARQRLENA
+740 
-755 IFARAYADDDL
+755 
-766 IAMFAQTEDV
+766 
-776 EARLVINALAQVAP
+776 
-790 QMAQLEGA
+790 
-798 GDLDIR
+798 
-804 DIVTDAA
+804 
-811 KIIVSGKRR
+811 
-820 GLKLKEI
+820 KLKEGAMPNLRI
-827 SAQVDMTV
+827 LSAKYGFIAPDQKIEVYDQVMDKSSADGFMLDDKLV
-835 DPDTKIIVDMFAQN
+835 EGFPSNIKDVLIVGSDQYQRVM
-849 PRSNKAAIESLRNA
+849 KAAIEDLIKAGKIDKGASINVTKGGIGEQRAQLGKYLSGLPSTERARPVEVQTWDVFYTGTSNLA
-863 AELAYNESIR
+863 AENIE
-873 PEEGLFGVEP
+873 
-883 RRERRDIMEQMRR
+883 
-896 GYEPTRTEDVA
+896 
-907 EAERPRPAPS
+907 APS
-917 DVERKA
+917 AQKA
-923 EPSAAGV
+923 
-930 PPADQGFQLTGQ
+930 
-942 TPEELAELQ
+942 
-951 RKELSGEAEA
+951 K
-961 ERDRIEAEEATK
+961 
-973 AAEIAAKKIAE
+973 EIAAKKEGLKSVARLTAKKKEKKIVSPTETITPSEDKYLGVNAS
-984 QKGEQPGD
+984 GEKLYERKNGERYRMRMDRADRPSGYPDFGGD
-992 LAPTTGKMELS
+992 LAP
-1003 APPITDLFGTQ
+1003 
-1014 GITDQPVR
+1014 
-1022 GPRRVAAE
+1022 
-1030 PSPIEKLAAE
+1030 
-1040 KAPTLEDETTER
+1040 
-1052 MRQLGVLDFDD
+1052 
-1063 ASQKVQE
+1063 
-1070 AYGVSKPVADAYV
+1070 
-1083 RSVRKEAEEI
+1083 
-1093 AKSTFGMENEF
+1093 
-1104 QKAYDETT
+1104 
-1112 KLRNRMEGIRNR
+1112 
-1124 KKDKIIE
+1124 
-1131 KIQEAP
+1131 
-1137 QLQYAQDA
+1137 
-1145 LAEYVDRLRDKLP
+1145 
-1158 STGQRSYD
+1158 
-1166 AQTNTITDVVNAK
+1166 
-1179 DDMTMPR
+1179 
-1186 ADFDALVSIAKT
+1186 
-1198 LDSAAGKNYSIVV
+1198 
-1211 EDTPEK
+1211 
-1217 SSIFTFRPR
+1217 
-1226 SLKATDTQVNV
+1226 
-1237 FAQLEETN
+1237 
-1245 RYVEELTLD
+1245 
-1254 EQIKKSLKDFGLDDR
+1254 
-1269 SKASKKRQ
+1269 
-1277 EEFGIS
+1277 
-1283 KPVADALVRA
+1283 
-1293 DIERMEMSAKFEYGV
+1293 
-1308 ATEAEYKAAS
+1308 
-1318 KKYYDLLN
+1318 
-1326 KAEAILKQKKAAE
+1326 
-1339 KDKPSLPVKKE
+1339 VKKE
-1350 PEGKRAAKTP
+1350 VEAPTITPGQQRNLNYWRENVAPAIRDYLTAYENFGVERLERNNIKPDGISATEWLIKLRDQRSDFQGGRRVSSTGIQTLSKRDLWPTETGDGEVLRKAMLKAIQAINRAP
-1360 LAFYQQMIPDAGFKR
+1360 GYNSGWIANMEAGSYDGIPD
-1375 LDLDDP
+1375 L
-1381 RTYKNKSGEEF
+1381 
-1392 LTFERDGV
+1392 
-1400 RVAVKSNTQL
+1400 
-1410 YAADRGVGMYM
+1410 
-1421 GEDNDL
+1421 
-1427 LIQAMIVDE
+1427 
-1436 SARRQG
+1436 
-1442 KATKALQDILSMADQ
+1442 
-1457 AGMTSYIEPVQITK
+1457 
-1471 DVGMTTDQLKD
+1471 
-1482 FYKQFGFKPQKTEPA
+1482 
-1497 TDRVMVREPGAKI
+1497 
-1510 EIKKEDKP
+1510 KP
-1518 RATTAGMTITEI
+1518 RAE
-1530 MAETE
+1530 
-1535 RVKKQ
+1535 
-1540 LAEMGMDPD
+1540 
-1549 VTYRPEDTSKE
+1549 KE
-1560 KREAKE
+1560 E
-1566 AKRRIELT
+1566 
-1574 RLAGESSRIDKLTRE
+1574 
-1589 PIIGNPG
+1589 
-1596 QRSAAERL
+1596 
-1604 ARSVDGELLFLDGS
+1604 
-1618 RGLGIVFAKDREGND
+1618 
-1633 AYLPIHG
+1633 
-1640 GKISRV
+1640 
-1646 DVRDFTGLKSTDQA
+1646 
-1660 YLKRVRSEL
+1660 
-1669 VRDAGVRQKRK
+1669 KRK
-1680 DDDADMEFM
+1680 DDDAAMEFM

-2026 PIKDSVQIEMT
+2026 PVKEPVQIEMT
-2037 FDMQKDLFGS
+2037 FQMLKDLFGS
-2047 TSEAKDIGEAM
+2047 EKEAVDIKRIM
-2058 EVKGKKKLP
+2058 EVYPPKKKLP
-2067 PGRSP
+2067 PKRSP
-2072 ELTAAAQAV
+2072 ELAAAAAALNAGELTAAEYDA
-2081 QAGTMT
+2081 
-2087 AEEFN
+2087 
-2092 KLVDIYKPIPLYE
+2092 LVNIYRPIPYYF
-2105 EPLKPATSEQVFD
+2105 EPLKPATEEQVIG
-2118 ALDVKK
+2118 ALDVSKK
-2124 REQINPEIP
+2124 PKANPVIQ
-2133 NGTKVGLR
+2133 NGHRVGLR
-2141 LDIPAFNRK
+2141 LDIPAFDRH

-2155 SIHQKRTASAP
+2155 SIHQKRKPSST
-2166 GKVIGYG
+2166 GEIIGYA
-2173 SVAKAKNVTFGV
+2173 SVAKAKNVTFGI
-2185 GNQLKALEIA
+2185 GNELKALDIA
-2195 AGSAKDALQTMEGD
+2195 MGKGKDALQTMEGE
-2209 YVNVTPEQAFAEAQ
+2209 YVNITPEQAFAEAQ
-2223 RAIKDPSYVQIG
+2223 RAIKDPSYVQVG
-2235 IDPTRHAYFYDRRT
+2235 FDPARHSYFFDRRT
-2249 TLPVVSAEEVIQI
+2249 TLPVVSAEEVLQI

-2269 KPVFGRKQDFLYNID
+2269 KPVFGSKQNFLYNID

-2304 KLRDLQD
+2304 KLQD
-2311 LRPTKIALPEKVRS
+2311 FKDQRPTKIALPEKVRS

-2445 TIRHELTHTLEQMM
+2445 TIRHELTHTLEQLM
-2459 TPVQRKAVINAY
+2459 TPAQRKAVVNAY

-2747 RAEAKLKE
+2747 RAEAKLIE
-2755 KLGDQLGTDIEQ
+2755 KLGTQLGTDIEQ

-2779 DEVETRTQIVESL
+2779 DEV
-2792 NEQIDEMVAASKALD
+2792 AAREKVIPPLRARERELYAEVDQMAAISKALD
-2807 ADPKATQKQKD
+2807 ADPDATTKQKAAA
-2818 DVNRELRR
+2818 DVALRKAFREHKKSILELRDA
-2826 LFKEYRVAA
+2826 EE
-2835 DELKTIKRIREDKV
+2835 ELKTIKRIREDKV

-2895 ARYNRLSSIKDYVPW
+2895 PRYERLSSIKDYVPW

-2952 VEENQKVFKVQPGTV
+2952 VEENQKVFKVQPGAV
-2967 NAVKLNGI
+2967 NAVKLNSV

-3155 PVAEILRSQGIGGF
+3155 PVAAILRSQGIGGF

-3243 GQVAQALVKT
+3243 GQVAQALVQT

-3336 TSAAFFFKAIPELII
+3336 TSAAFFFKAIPELLY
-3351 NKVINEGTETE
+3351 NKVVNEGTENE

-3392 IIEIGLDYNFF
+3392 VIEIGLDYNFF
-3403 TSRPVTPRGMQS
+3403 TSRPITPRGMDN

-3427 EAAKI
+3427 EAAKL
-3432 LSSLTGTD
+3432 LSALTGNK
-3440 EKRVLN
+3440 ENRVLN

-3487 PVTGAFLRPEVPRGR
+3487 PITGAFMRPEVPRGR
-3502 EDLFYKLKDD
+3502 EDLFYKLKDN
-3512 TDRKYRTY
+3512 TDRKYRTFNRL
-3520 IKLTE
+3520 IE
-3525 RDNKAEAQ
+3525 RDQTAEAE
-3533 AYINRHPNLVAYYEY
+3533 AYLNRHPNLIAYYDY
-3548 TSEMDAQLKE
+3548 TSEMDTQLKE
-3558 INSAIRF
+3558 INAAIRF
-3565 IGETRDPSYTPE
+3565 IGETQDPSYTPE
-3577 LKRREIQEFLNLK
+3577 IKRQEIQALLNLK
-3590 QDILEGIE
+3590 QDVLEGVE
-3598 QFRKEAYSQ
+3598 QFRKEAYAD

>member
-1 MRLEDFRKQYPQY
+1 
-14 SDISDEDLAKGLHR
+14 
-28 RFYSDIPFEDFSQRV
+28 
-43 GLITAE
+43 
-49 SGFFPALKAG
+49 
-59 ASGVQEAGYALA
+59 
-71 GRTGL
+71 
-76 MDEAAAQKAIEEE
+76 MDRGEAQKALDTLVQEELIELDPNSG
-89 QAYQQRVFKP
+89 QFRMKDGRFWDPDVMRK
-99 TEEGF
+99 
-104 LEAPVTKTLELLGG
+104 
-118 SLPYMGVPLAAA
+118 AAA
-130 GATALAPL
+130 MQT
-138 TGTAATVAGL
+138 
-148 GAAGVASVGQFT
+148 
-160 GTNLLR
+160 
-166 QMEPTDE
+166 
-173 APQGKSIGETDL
+173 
-185 GNAALAAV
+185 
-193 PQATLDVL
+193 
-201 SLRMMPFIRGVFG
+201 
-214 QVGKDLSEEAARR
+214 
-227 IASKNLKDVAA
+227 
-238 DYALATGKT
+238 
-247 MTVEGLTEAAQ
+247 
-258 QSLERLQAGLTM
+258 
-270 TDEAARDEYLES
+270 
-282 FIGGA
+282 
-287 VLGGVLAPPGRYL
+287 
-300 ERRAAQKEVPP
+300 
-311 ETKPE
+311 
-316 PTATQPTAPTPITDE
+316 
-331 DELTPEEEADLQAR
+331 
-345 IAAAPPAAGLPVAA
+345 AAPPLQLP
-359 TPTQPLA
+359 
-366 PPAAVQQ
+366 
-373 VTASPEAVALP
+373 
-384 GTQQLTPQAAPELE
+384 
-398 VLTAQLARIQQ
+398 
-409 ARMDPT
+409 
-415 LSPDDPAFLEFDQ
+415 
-428 QEAAIQ
+428 
-434 ARIQQLTAPP
+434 
-444 AAVTQPP
+444 
-451 AQPLAP
+451 QPLAP

-465 DVIPEDAIVES
+465 EVIPEEAMVETP
-476 EIQVPFDET
+476 VV
-485 LTPPGPSLEDQVREQ
+485 TPP
-500 KAEERRER
+500 A
-508 QAAQEAKKGEF
+508 
-519 VLQNRDRSSTG
+519 T
-530 SIQQMQNIAN
+530 
-540 APDYSRAGFSRTP
+540 
-553 DGAPIIA
+553 PIITA
-560 FGDYAPERLGRKDVV
+560 PPPSAPAVQATEPVGDLFE
-575 TTARGRKI
+575 TT
-583 PVQYAVVEA
+583 
-592 DEVITSNDIQGR
+592 
-604 ADNRYGDKSV
+604 
-614 PGPRAIAGN
+614 
-623 GRVTGLRESFERG
+623 
-636 TATPYVEEMAAD
+636 
-648 STLHG
+648 G
-653 ISPDVIAGM
+653 IS
-662 KKPVLVRVMP
+662 
-672 QEGLTRDIGDELNIS
+672 
-687 SMLELSPVEQAKN
+687 EQ
-700 DLNRVD
+700 
-706 FEGLQFNEEGE
+706 
-717 ITNESLSQFIAA
+717 
-729 QPVEERTKLID
+729 
-740 RGLPTKQARQRLENA
+740 
-755 IFARAYADDDL
+755 
-766 IAMFAQTEDV
+766 
-776 EARLVINALAQVAP
+776 
-790 QMAQLEGA
+790 
-798 GDLDIR
+798 
-804 DIVTDAA
+804 
-811 KIIVSGKRR
+811 
-820 GLKLKEI
+820 
-827 SAQVDMTV
+827 
-835 DPDTKIIVDMFAQN
+835 
-849 PRSNKAAIESLRNA
+849 
-863 AELAYNESIR
+863 
-873 PEEGLFGVEP
+873 
-883 RRERRDIMEQMRR
+883 
-896 GYEPTRTEDVA
+896 PTRA
-907 EAERPRPAPS
+907 PR
-917 DVERKA
+917 K
-923 EPSAAGV
+923 
-930 PPADQGFQLTGQ
+930 
-942 TPEELAELQ
+942 
-951 RKELSGEAEA
+951 
-961 ERDRIEAEEATK
+961 
-973 AAEIAAKKIAE
+973 
-984 QKGEQPGD
+984 
-992 LAPTTGKMELS
+992 
-1003 APPITDLFGTQ
+1003 
-1014 GITDQPVR
+1014 
-1022 GPRRVAAE
+1022 VAAE

-1104 QKAYDETT
+1104 QKAYDEST
-1112 KLRNRMEGIRNR
+1112 KLRNRMEGIRKR
-1124 KKDKIIE
+1124 KAPKEEKKEERPVEVQTWDVFYTGTSNLAAENIE
-1131 KIQEAP
+1131 ASSAQKAKEIATEKEGLKSIARLTAKKKEKRIKTEAAP
-1137 QLQYAQDA
+1137 TEKGKFTLSQDGIVGSEIEPSRVPNGNDAFQYAVGRVEQDGAEGVFRRRADERGTYGGWRVETSVDKLVPKKPSIRKTREVAEGTVVERIELPDNIEIRIVKLKNGYSVYQYDLDSDQIVMGQQNQFRSPAFKNDQDA
-1145 LAEYVDRLRDKLP
+1145 YQAAEAFASDMFDKVVPKMAGEMQAAMKERLSRGEDVINNKTPDPDIPADQRLVLMACCATKKKGMGMGPAIDVYTGVFFQTLKNKLKEGAMPNLRILSAKYGFIAPDQKIEVYDQVMDKSSADGFMLDDKLVEGFP
-1158 STGQRSYD
+1158 SNIKDVLIVGSDQYQRVMKAAIED
-1166 AQTNTITDVVNAK
+1166 LIK
-1179 DDMTMPR
+1179 
-1186 ADFDALVSIAKT
+1186 
-1198 LDSAAGKNYSIVV
+1198 AGKIDKGASI
-1211 EDTPEK
+1211 
-1217 SSIFTFRPR
+1217 
-1226 SLKATDTQVNV
+1226 NV
-1237 FAQLEETN
+1237 TKGGIGEQRAQLG
-1245 RYVEELTLD
+1245 RYL
-1254 EQIKKSLKDFGLDDR
+1254 
-1269 SKASKKRQ
+1269 A
-1277 EEFGIS
+1277 
-1283 KPVADALVRA
+1283 
-1293 DIERMEMSAKFEYGV
+1293 
-1308 ATEAEYKAAS
+1308 
-1318 KKYYDLLN
+1318 
-1326 KAEAILKQKKAAE
+1326 
-1339 KDKPSLPVKKE
+1339 SLPVKKE

-1510 EIKKEDKP
+1510 EAAKKEEKP
-1518 RATTAGMTITEI
+1518 KAEQFVRGTE
-1530 MAETE
+1530 E
-1535 RVKKQ
+1535 Q
-1540 LAEMGMDPD
+1540 LKEIKEFAKRYGGSEVAYYDPD
-1549 VTYRPEDTSKE
+1549 KDIGMV
-1560 KREAKE
+1560 
-1566 AKRRIELT
+1566 
-1574 RLAGESSRIDKLTRE
+1574 LAFGKF
-1589 PIIGNPG
+1589 
-1596 QRSAAERL
+1596 
-1604 ARSVDGELLFLDGS
+1604 DGDPKYIPYIK
-1618 RGLGIVFAKDREGND
+1618 GIVGRTAFDISVAK
-1633 AYLPIHG
+1633 
-1640 GKISRV
+1640 
-1646 DVRDFTGLKSTDQA
+1646 F
-1660 YLKRVRSEL
+1660 
-1669 VRDAGVRQKRK
+1669 
-1680 DDDADMEFM
+1680 
-1689 LKGTED
+1689 
-1695 QQKGVRAVARQ
+1695 
-1706 VGGQPVYF
+1706 
-1714 DPETNIGLVRGYGEE
+1714 PEV
-1729 AGTPIYAVT
+1729 
-1738 MGNRYSE
+1738 
-1745 NDVEVTTAT
+1745 
-1754 PFLPYKAKLIE
+1754 LPYKAELLE
-1765 IKNQLEKEAE
+1765 IKERLEKAAE
-1775 QKHKDDP
+1775 KKHQENP
-1782 FITFENGI
+1782 FIKFERGI
-1790 AMSSDIDQ
+1790 ALSDGMDPKIE
-1798 STGEIFK
+1798 GIIR
-1805 EWKSMLGLGN
+1805 EWKDMLGLGGI
-1815 VNIYLSTFEDAKK
+1815 NIYFSTTEDAKK
-1828 NVDNFT
+1828 NINNFT
-1834 GPHRVIGSGL
+1834 GPHRRIGSATIDANERG
-1844 LKSLTGGRM
+1844 SM
-1853 RRMPDGSYFILFE
+1853 RRMEGGASYYVVFD
-1866 KSTSKTAVL
+1866 KSTSTTKML
-1875 EMLAHELGHVHER
+1875 EVIAHEMGHVHEKV
-1888 EAYNNAPQELKD
+1888 AFDQAPQEVKD
-1900 KLKEAY
+1900 KLKAAY
-1906 EKWVTQRQGKTA
+1906 EKWLEGRKDKTS
-1918 REAIEM
+1918 REAIQM

-1931 QTTKIGAD
+1931 QTTDIGQTIETA
-1939 ITTVRELDRADPR
+1939 EQLDKLDP
-1952 RYWSSFSEWYADQVS
+1952 YWLKFSEWYADQVS
-1967 RWAVTDEKPVGVVEK
+1967 RWAVTNEKPVGVVEK

-1993 FYQTLKGQKYLPDE
+1993 FYQNLKGQGYLPDE

-2013 KQVKPVIVEEIPG
+2013 KQVKPTIVETIPG
-2026 PIKDSVQIEMT
+2026 PIKDQVNQ
-2037 FDMQKDLFGS
+2037 DMSSKMLKDLFGS
-2047 TSEAKDIGEAM
+2047 EKEAVDIKRIM
-2058 EVKGKKKLP
+2058 EVYPPKKKLP
-2067 PGRSP
+2067 PKRSP
-2072 ELTAAAQAV
+2072 ELAAAAAALNAGELTAAEYDA
-2081 QAGTMT
+2081 
-2087 AEEFN
+2087 
-2092 KLVDIYKPIPLYE
+2092 LVNIYRPIPYYF
-2105 EPLKPATSEQVFD
+2105 EPLKPATEEQVIG
-2118 ALDVKK
+2118 ALYVSKK
-2124 REQINPEIP
+2124 PKANPTIQ
-2133 NGTKVGLR
+2133 NGHRVGLR
-2141 LDIPAFNRK
+2141 LDIPAFDRY

-2155 SIHQKRTASAP
+2155 SIHQKRTPSST
-2166 GKVIGYG
+2166 GEVIGYA
-2173 SVAKAKNVTFGV
+2173 SVAKAKNITFGI
-2185 GNQLKALEIA
+2185 GNELKALDIA
-2195 AGSAKDALQTMEGD
+2195 MGQGKDALQTMEGE
-2209 YVNVTPEQAFAEAQ
+2209 YVNITPEQAFAEAQ
-2223 RAIKDPSYVQIG
+2223 RTIKDPNYVQVG
-2235 IDPTRHAYFYDRRT
+2235 FDPTRHSYFFDRRT
-2249 TLPVVSAEEVIQI
+2249 TLPVVSAEEVLQI

-2433 LYTGTKGVTDPM
+2433 LYTGTKGVADPM
-2445 TIRHELTHTLEQMM
+2445 TIRHELTHTLEQLM
-2459 TPVQRKAVINAY
+2459 TPAQRKAVVNAY

-2670 RNKFIWFGSGINEA
+2670 RNKFIWFGSGINET

-2779 DEVETRTQIVESL
+2779 DEV
-2792 NEQIDEMVAASKALD
+2792 AAREKVIPPLRARERELYAEVDQMAAISKALD
-2807 ADPKATQKQKD
+2807 ADPDATTKQKAAA
-2818 DVNRELRR
+2818 DVALRKAFREHKKSILELRDA
-2826 LFKEYRVAA
+2826 EE
-2835 DELKTIKRIREDKV
+2835 ELKTIKRIREDKV

-2895 ARYNRLSSIKDYVPW
+2895 PRYERLSSIKDYVPW

-2952 VEENQKVFKVQPGTV
+2952 VEENQKVFKVQPGAV
-2967 NAVKLNGI
+2967 NAVKLGGV
-2975 RLKPDQYDVQPNGEI
+2975 RLKPEQYSVTPNGEL

-3182 QIGII
+3182 QIGVI

-3243 GQVAQALVKT
+3243 GQVAQALVQT

-3296 GTTLIYTMLVGDDD
+3296 GSTLIYAMLVGDDD

-3336 TSAAFFFKAIPELII
+3336 TSAAFFFKAIPELLY
-3351 NKVINEGTETE
+3351 NKAVNEGTETE

-3463 MVAWSSNLVGQ
+3463 MVAWSSNLVGE

-3520 IKLTE
+3520 IKLNE

-3533 AYINRHPNLVAYYEY
+3533 AYINRHPEPCCLLRIH
-3548 TSEMDAQLKE
+3548 Q
-3558 INSAIRF
+3558 
-3565 IGETRDPSYTPE
+3565 
-3577 LKRREIQEFLNLK
+3577 
-3590 QDILEGIE
+3590 
-3598 QFRKEAYSQ
+3598 

>member
-1 MRLEDFRKQYPQY
+1 
-14 SDISDEDLAKGLHR
+14 
-28 RFYSDIPFEDFSQRV
+28 
-43 GLITAE
+43 
-49 SGFFPALKAG
+49 
-59 ASGVQEAGYALA
+59 
-71 GRTGL
+71 
-76 MDEAAAQKAIEEE
+76 
-89 QAYQQRVFKP
+89 
-99 TEEGF
+99 
-104 LEAPVTKTLELLGG
+104 
-118 SLPYMGVPLAAA
+118 
-130 GATALAPL
+130 
-138 TGTAATVAGL
+138 
-148 GAAGVASVGQFT
+148 
-160 GTNLLR
+160 
-166 QMEPTDE
+166 
-173 APQGKSIGETDL
+173 
-185 GNAALAAV
+185 
-193 PQATLDVL
+193 
-201 SLRMMPFIRGVFG
+201 
-214 QVGKDLSEEAARR
+214 
-227 IASKNLKDVAA
+227 
-238 DYALATGKT
+238 
-247 MTVEGLTEAAQ
+247 
-258 QSLERLQAGLTM
+258 
-270 TDEAARDEYLES
+270 
-282 FIGGA
+282 
-287 VLGGVLAPPGRYL
+287 
-300 ERRAAQKEVPP
+300 
-311 ETKPE
+311 
-316 PTATQPTAPTPITDE
+316 
-331 DELTPEEEADLQAR
+331 
-345 IAAAPPAAGLPVAA
+345 
-359 TPTQPLA
+359 
-366 PPAAVQQ
+366 
-373 VTASPEAVALP
+373 
-384 GTQQLTPQAAPELE
+384 
-398 VLTAQLARIQQ
+398 
-409 ARMDPT
+409 
-415 LSPDDPAFLEFDQ
+415 
-428 QEAAIQ
+428 
-434 ARIQQLTAPP
+434 
-444 AAVTQPP
+444 
-451 AQPLAP
+451 
-457 PVAPVVEP
+457 
-465 DVIPEDAIVES
+465 
-476 EIQVPFDET
+476 
-485 LTPPGPSLEDQVREQ
+485 
-500 KAEERRER
+500 
-508 QAAQEAKKGEF
+508 
-519 VLQNRDRSSTG
+519 
-530 SIQQMQNIAN
+530 
-540 APDYSRAGFSRTP
+540 
-553 DGAPIIA
+553 
-560 FGDYAPERLGRKDVV
+560 
-575 TTARGRKI
+575 
-583 PVQYAVVEA
+583 
-592 DEVITSNDIQGR
+592 
-604 ADNRYGDKSV
+604 
-614 PGPRAIAGN
+614 
-623 GRVTGLRESFERG
+623 
-636 TATPYVEEMAAD
+636 
-648 STLHG
+648 
-653 ISPDVIAGM
+653 
-662 KKPVLVRVMP
+662 
-672 QEGLTRDIGDELNIS
+672 
-687 SMLELSPVEQAKN
+687 
-700 DLNRVD
+700 
-706 FEGLQFNEEGE
+706 
-717 ITNESLSQFIAA
+717 
-729 QPVEERTKLID
+729 
-740 RGLPTKQARQRLENA
+740 
-755 IFARAYADDDL
+755 
-766 IAMFAQTEDV
+766 
-776 EARLVINALAQVAP
+776 
-790 QMAQLEGA
+790 
-798 GDLDIR
+798 
-804 DIVTDAA
+804 
-811 KIIVSGKRR
+811 
-820 GLKLKEI
+820 
-827 SAQVDMTV
+827 
-835 DPDTKIIVDMFAQN
+835 
-849 PRSNKAAIESLRNA
+849 
-863 AELAYNESIR
+863 
-873 PEEGLFGVEP
+873 
-883 RRERRDIMEQMRR
+883 
-896 GYEPTRTEDVA
+896 
-907 EAERPRPAPS
+907 
-917 DVERKA
+917 
-923 EPSAAGV
+923 
-930 PPADQGFQLTGQ
+930 
-942 TPEELAELQ
+942 
-951 RKELSGEAEA
+951 
-961 ERDRIEAEEATK
+961 
-973 AAEIAAKKIAE
+973 
-984 QKGEQPGD
+984 
-992 LAPTTGKMELS
+992 
-1003 APPITDLFGTQ
+1003 
-1014 GITDQPVR
+1014 
-1022 GPRRVAAE
+1022 
-1030 PSPIEKLAAE
+1030 
-1040 KAPTLEDETTER
+1040 
-1052 MRQLGVLDFDD
+1052 
-1063 ASQKVQE
+1063 
-1070 AYGVSKPVADAYV
+1070 
-1083 RSVRKEAEEI
+1083 
-1093 AKSTFGMENEF
+1093 
-1104 QKAYDETT
+1104 
-1112 KLRNRMEGIRNR
+1112 
-1124 KKDKIIE
+1124 
-1131 KIQEAP
+1131 
-1137 QLQYAQDA
+1137 
-1145 LAEYVDRLRDKLP
+1145 
-1158 STGQRSYD
+1158 
-1166 AQTNTITDVVNAK
+1166 
-1179 DDMTMPR
+1179 
-1186 ADFDALVSIAKT
+1186 
-1198 LDSAAGKNYSIVV
+1198 
-1211 EDTPEK
+1211 
-1217 SSIFTFRPR
+1217 
-1226 SLKATDTQVNV
+1226 
-1237 FAQLEETN
+1237 
-1245 RYVEELTLD
+1245 
-1254 EQIKKSLKDFGLDDR
+1254 
-1269 SKASKKRQ
+1269 
-1277 EEFGIS
+1277 
-1283 KPVADALVRA
+1283 
-1293 DIERMEMSAKFEYGV
+1293 
-1308 ATEAEYKAAS
+1308 
-1318 KKYYDLLN
+1318 
-1326 KAEAILKQKKAAE
+1326 
-1339 KDKPSLPVKKE
+1339 
-1350 PEGKRAAKTP
+1350 
-1360 LAFYQQMIPDAGFKR
+1360 
-1375 LDLDDP
+1375 
-1381 RTYKNKSGEEF
+1381 
-1392 LTFERDGV
+1392 
-1400 RVAVKSNTQL
+1400 
-1410 YAADRGVGMYM
+1410 
-1421 GEDNDL
+1421 
-1427 LIQAMIVDE
+1427 
-1436 SARRQG
+1436 
-1442 KATKALQDILSMADQ
+1442 
-1457 AGMTSYIEPVQITK
+1457 
-1471 DVGMTTDQLKD
+1471 
-1482 FYKQFGFKPQKTEPA
+1482 
-1497 TDRVMVREPGAKI
+1497 
-1510 EIKKEDKP
+1510 
-1518 RATTAGMTITEI
+1518 
-1530 MAETE
+1530 
-1535 RVKKQ
+1535 
-1540 LAEMGMDPD
+1540 
-1549 VTYRPEDTSKE
+1549 
-1560 KREAKE
+1560 
-1566 AKRRIELT
+1566 
-1574 RLAGESSRIDKLTRE
+1574 
-1589 PIIGNPG
+1589 
-1596 QRSAAERL
+1596 
-1604 ARSVDGELLFLDGS
+1604 
-1618 RGLGIVFAKDREGND
+1618 
-1633 AYLPIHG
+1633 
-1640 GKISRV
+1640 
-1646 DVRDFTGLKSTDQA
+1646 
-1660 YLKRVRSEL
+1660 
-1669 VRDAGVRQKRK
+1669 
-1680 DDDADMEFM
+1680 
-1689 LKGTED
+1689 
-1695 QQKGVRAVARQ
+1695 
-1706 VGGQPVYF
+1706 
-1714 DPETNIGLVRGYGEE
+1714 
-1729 AGTPIYAVT
+1729 
-1738 MGNRYSE
+1738 
-1745 NDVEVTTAT
+1745 
-1754 PFLPYKAKLIE
+1754 
-1765 IKNQLEKEAE
+1765 
-1775 QKHKDDP
+1775 
-1782 FITFENGI
+1782 
-1790 AMSSDIDQ
+1790 
-1798 STGEIFK
+1798 
-1805 EWKSMLGLGN
+1805 MLGLGGI
-1815 VNIYLSTFEDAKK
+1815 NIYFSTTEDAKK
-1828 NVDNFT
+1828 NINNFT
-1834 GPHRVIGSGL
+1834 GPHRRIGSATIDANERG
-1844 LKSLTGGRM
+1844 SM
-1853 RRMPDGSYFILFE
+1853 RRMEGGASYYVVFD
-1866 KSTSKTAVL
+1866 KSTSTTKML
-1875 EMLAHELGHVHER
+1875 EVIAHEMGHVHEKV
-1888 EAYNNAPQELKD
+1888 AFDQAPQEVKD
-1900 KLKEAY
+1900 KLKAAY
-1906 EKWVTQRQGKTA
+1906 EKWLEGRKDKTS
-1918 REAIEM
+1918 REAIQM

-1931 QTTKIGAD
+1931 QTTDIGQTIETA
-1939 ITTVRELDRADPR
+1939 EQLDKLDP
-1952 RYWSSFSEWYADQVS
+1952 YWSKFSEWYADQVS

-2013 KQVKPVIVEEIPG
+2013 KQVKPTIVETIPG
-2026 PIKDSVQIEMT
+2026 PIKDQVNQ
-2037 FDMQKDLFGS
+2037 DMSSKMLKDLFGS
-2047 TSEAKDIGEAM
+2047 EKEAVDIKRIM
-2058 EVKGKKKLP
+2058 EVYPPKKKLP
-2067 PGRSP
+2067 PKRSP
-2072 ELTAAAQAV
+2072 ELAAAAAALNAGELTAAEYDA
-2081 QAGTMT
+2081 
-2087 AEEFN
+2087 
-2092 KLVDIYKPIPLYE
+2092 LVNIYRPIPYYF
-2105 EPLKPATSEQVFD
+2105 EPLKPATEEQVIG
-2118 ALDVKK
+2118 ALYVSKK
-2124 REQINPEIP
+2124 PKANPTIQ
-2133 NGTKVGLR
+2133 NGHRVGLR
-2141 LDIPAFNRK
+2141 LDIPAFDRY

-2155 SIHQKRTASAP
+2155 SIHQKRTPSST
-2166 GKVIGYG
+2166 GEVIGYA
-2173 SVAKAKNVTFGV
+2173 SVAKAKNITFGI
-2185 GNQLKALEIA
+2185 GNELKALDIA
-2195 AGSAKDALQTMEGD
+2195 MGQGKDALQTMEGE
-2209 YVNVTPEQAFAEAQ
+2209 YVNITPEQAFAEAQ
-2223 RAIKDPSYVQIG
+2223 RTIKDPNYVQVG
-2235 IDPTRHAYFYDRRT
+2235 FDPTRHSYFFDRRT
-2249 TLPVVSAEEVIQI
+2249 TLPVVSAEEVLQI

-2304 KLRDLQD
+2304 KLQDLKD

-2445 TIRHELTHTLEQMM
+2445 TIRHELTHTLEQLM
-2459 TPVQRKAVINAY
+2459 TPAQRKAVVNAY

-2503 DTRDAMNKSLPS
+2503 DTRDEMNKSLPS

-2779 DEVETRTQIVESL
+2779 DEV
-2792 NEQIDEMVAASKALD
+2792 AAREKVIPPLRARERELYAEVDQMAAISKALD
-2807 ADPKATQKQKD
+2807 ADPDATTKQKAAA
-2818 DVNRELRR
+2818 DVALRKAFREHKKSILELRDA
-2826 LFKEYRVAA
+2826 EE
-2835 DELKTIKRIREDKV
+2835 ELKTIKRIREDKV

-2895 ARYNRLSSIKDYVPW
+2895 PRYERLSSIKDYVPW

-2952 VEENQKVFKVQPGTV
+2952 VEENQKVFKVQPGAV
-2967 NAVKLNGI
+2967 NAVKLNSI

-3243 GQVAQALVKT
+3243 GQVAQALVQT

-3282 AALQQLAITGSLLA
+3282 AALQQLAWTGGLLA
-3296 GTTLIYTMLVGDDD
+3296 GTTLIYAFLVGDDD

-3336 TSAAFFFKAIPELII
+3336 TSAAFFFKAIPELLY
-3351 NKVINEGTETE
+3351 NKVANEGTETE

-3520 IKLTE
+3520 IKLNE

-3577 LKRREIQEFLNLK
+3577 IKRREIQEFLNLK

>member
-1 MRLEDFRKQYPQY
+1 
-14 SDISDEDLAKGLHR
+14 
-28 RFYSDIPFEDFSQRV
+28 
-43 GLITAE
+43 
-49 SGFFPALKAG
+49 
-59 ASGVQEAGYALA
+59 
-71 GRTGL
+71 
-76 MDEAAAQKAIEEE
+76 
-89 QAYQQRVFKP
+89 
-99 TEEGF
+99 
-104 LEAPVTKTLELLGG
+104 
-118 SLPYMGVPLAAA
+118 
-130 GATALAPL
+130 
-138 TGTAATVAGL
+138 
-148 GAAGVASVGQFT
+148 
-160 GTNLLR
+160 
-166 QMEPTDE
+166 
-173 APQGKSIGETDL
+173 
-185 GNAALAAV
+185 
-193 PQATLDVL
+193 
-201 SLRMMPFIRGVFG
+201 
-214 QVGKDLSEEAARR
+214 
-227 IASKNLKDVAA
+227 
-238 DYALATGKT
+238 
-247 MTVEGLTEAAQ
+247 
-258 QSLERLQAGLTM
+258 
-270 TDEAARDEYLES
+270 
-282 FIGGA
+282 
-287 VLGGVLAPPGRYL
+287 
-300 ERRAAQKEVPP
+300 
-311 ETKPE
+311 
-316 PTATQPTAPTPITDE
+316 
-331 DELTPEEEADLQAR
+331 
-345 IAAAPPAAGLPVAA
+345 
-359 TPTQPLA
+359 
-366 PPAAVQQ
+366 
-373 VTASPEAVALP
+373 
-384 GTQQLTPQAAPELE
+384 
-398 VLTAQLARIQQ
+398 
-409 ARMDPT
+409 
-415 LSPDDPAFLEFDQ
+415 
-428 QEAAIQ
+428 
-434 ARIQQLTAPP
+434 
-444 AAVTQPP
+444 
-451 AQPLAP
+451 
-457 PVAPVVEP
+457 
-465 DVIPEDAIVES
+465 
-476 EIQVPFDET
+476 
-485 LTPPGPSLEDQVREQ
+485 
-500 KAEERRER
+500 
-508 QAAQEAKKGEF
+508 
-519 VLQNRDRSSTG
+519 
-530 SIQQMQNIAN
+530 
-540 APDYSRAGFSRTP
+540 
-553 DGAPIIA
+553 
-560 FGDYAPERLGRKDVV
+560 
-575 TTARGRKI
+575 
-583 PVQYAVVEA
+583 
-592 DEVITSNDIQGR
+592 
-604 ADNRYGDKSV
+604 
-614 PGPRAIAGN
+614 
-623 GRVTGLRESFERG
+623 
-636 TATPYVEEMAAD
+636 
-648 STLHG
+648 
-653 ISPDVIAGM
+653 
-662 KKPVLVRVMP
+662 
-672 QEGLTRDIGDELNIS
+672 
-687 SMLELSPVEQAKN
+687 
-700 DLNRVD
+700 
-706 FEGLQFNEEGE
+706 
-717 ITNESLSQFIAA
+717 
-729 QPVEERTKLID
+729 
-740 RGLPTKQARQRLENA
+740 
-755 IFARAYADDDL
+755 
-766 IAMFAQTEDV
+766 
-776 EARLVINALAQVAP
+776 
-790 QMAQLEGA
+790 
-798 GDLDIR
+798 
-804 DIVTDAA
+804 
-811 KIIVSGKRR
+811 
-820 GLKLKEI
+820 
-827 SAQVDMTV
+827 
-835 DPDTKIIVDMFAQN
+835 
-849 PRSNKAAIESLRNA
+849 
-863 AELAYNESIR
+863 
-873 PEEGLFGVEP
+873 
-883 RRERRDIMEQMRR
+883 
-896 GYEPTRTEDVA
+896 
-907 EAERPRPAPS
+907 
-917 DVERKA
+917 
-923 EPSAAGV
+923 
-930 PPADQGFQLTGQ
+930 
-942 TPEELAELQ
+942 
-951 RKELSGEAEA
+951 
-961 ERDRIEAEEATK
+961 
-973 AAEIAAKKIAE
+973 
-984 QKGEQPGD
+984 
-992 LAPTTGKMELS
+992 
-1003 APPITDLFGTQ
+1003 
-1014 GITDQPVR
+1014 
-1022 GPRRVAAE
+1022 
-1030 PSPIEKLAAE
+1030 
-1040 KAPTLEDETTER
+1040 
-1052 MRQLGVLDFDD
+1052 
-1063 ASQKVQE
+1063 
-1070 AYGVSKPVADAYV
+1070 
-1083 RSVRKEAEEI
+1083 
-1093 AKSTFGMENEF
+1093 
-1104 QKAYDETT
+1104 
-1112 KLRNRMEGIRNR
+1112 
-1124 KKDKIIE
+1124 
-1131 KIQEAP
+1131 
-1137 QLQYAQDA
+1137 
-1145 LAEYVDRLRDKLP
+1145 
-1158 STGQRSYD
+1158 
-1166 AQTNTITDVVNAK
+1166 
-1179 DDMTMPR
+1179 
-1186 ADFDALVSIAKT
+1186 
-1198 LDSAAGKNYSIVV
+1198 
-1211 EDTPEK
+1211 
-1217 SSIFTFRPR
+1217 
-1226 SLKATDTQVNV
+1226 
-1237 FAQLEETN
+1237 
-1245 RYVEELTLD
+1245 
-1254 EQIKKSLKDFGLDDR
+1254 
-1269 SKASKKRQ
+1269 
-1277 EEFGIS
+1277 
-1283 KPVADALVRA
+1283 
-1293 DIERMEMSAKFEYGV
+1293 
-1308 ATEAEYKAAS
+1308 
-1318 KKYYDLLN
+1318 
-1326 KAEAILKQKKAAE
+1326 
-1339 KDKPSLPVKKE
+1339 
-1350 PEGKRAAKTP
+1350 
-1360 LAFYQQMIPDAGFKR
+1360 MIPDAGFKR

-1421 GEDNDL
+1421 GEGNDL

-1457 AGMTSYIEPVQITK
+1457 AGMTSYIEPVQMTK
-1471 DVGMTTDQLKD
+1471 DVGMTTAQLKD
-1482 FYKQFGFKPQKTEPA
+1482 FYKRFGFKPQKTEPA

-1510 EIKKEDKP
+1510 EAVKKEEKP
-1518 RATTAGMTITEI
+1518 KAEEFVRGTE
-1530 MAETE
+1530 E
-1535 RVKKQ
+1535 Q
-1540 LAEMGMDPD
+1540 LKEIKEFAKRYGGSEVAYYDPD
-1549 VTYRPEDTSKE
+1549 KDIGMV
-1560 KREAKE
+1560 
-1566 AKRRIELT
+1566 
-1574 RLAGESSRIDKLTRE
+1574 LAFGKF
-1589 PIIGNPG
+1589 
-1596 QRSAAERL
+1596 
-1604 ARSVDGELLFLDGS
+1604 DGDPKY
-1618 RGLGIVFAKDREGND
+1618 IP
-1633 AYLPIHG
+1633 YI
-1640 GKISRV
+1640 
-1646 DVRDFTGLKSTDQA
+1646 
-1660 YLKRVRSEL
+1660 
-1669 VRDAGVRQKRK
+1669 
-1680 DDDADMEFM
+1680 
-1689 LKGTED
+1689 
-1695 QQKGVRAVARQ
+1695 KGVFGRTAFDISVARF
-1706 VGGQPVYF
+1706 P
-1714 DPETNIGLVRGYGEE
+1714 
-1729 AGTPIYAVT
+1729 
-1738 MGNRYSE
+1738 
-1745 NDVEVTTAT
+1745 DV
-1754 PFLPYKAKLIE
+1754 LPYKAELLE
-1765 IKNQLEKEAE
+1765 IKERLEKAAE
-1775 QKHKDDP
+1775 KKHQENP
-1782 FITFENGI
+1782 FIKFERGI
-1790 AMSSDIDQ
+1790 ALSDGMDPKIE
-1798 STGEIFK
+1798 GIIR
-1805 EWKSMLGLGN
+1805 EWKDMLGLGGI
-1815 VNIYLSTFEDAKK
+1815 NIYFSTTEDAKK
-1828 NVDNFT
+1828 NINNFT
-1834 GPHRVIGSGL
+1834 GPHRRIGSATIDANERG
-1844 LKSLTGGRM
+1844 SM
-1853 RRMPDGSYFILFE
+1853 RRMEGGASYYVVFD
-1866 KSTSKTAVL
+1866 KSTSTTKML
-1875 EMLAHELGHVHER
+1875 EVIAHEMGHVHEKV
-1888 EAYNNAPQELKD
+1888 AFDQAPQEVKD
-1900 KLKEAY
+1900 KLKAAY
-1906 EKWVTQRQGKTA
+1906 EKWLEGRKDKTS
-1918 REAIEM
+1918 REAIQM

-1931 QTTKIGAD
+1931 QTTDIGQTIETA
-1939 ITTVRELDRADPR
+1939 EQLDKLDP
-1952 RYWSSFSEWYADQVS
+1952 YWLKFSEWYADQVS

-2013 KQVKPVIVEEIPG
+2013 KQVKPTIVETIPG
-2026 PIKDSVQIEMT
+2026 PIKDQVNQ
-2037 FDMQKDLFGS
+2037 DMSSKMLKDLFGS
-2047 TSEAKDIGEAM
+2047 EKEAVDIKRIM
-2058 EVKGKKKLP
+2058 EVYPPKKKLP
-2067 PGRSP
+2067 PKRSP
-2072 ELTAAAQAV
+2072 ELAAAAAALNAGELTAAEYDA
-2081 QAGTMT
+2081 
-2087 AEEFN
+2087 
-2092 KLVDIYKPIPLYE
+2092 LVNIYRPIPYYF
-2105 EPLKPATSEQVFD
+2105 EPLKPATEEQVIG
-2118 ALDVKK
+2118 ALYVSKK
-2124 REQINPEIP
+2124 PKANPTIQ
-2133 NGTKVGLR
+2133 NGHRVGLR
-2141 LDIPAFNRK
+2141 LDIPAFDRY

-2155 SIHQKRTASAP
+2155 SIHQKRTPSST
-2166 GKVIGYG
+2166 GEVIGYA
-2173 SVAKAKNVTFGV
+2173 SVAKAKNITFGI
-2185 GNQLKALEIA
+2185 GNELKALDIA
-2195 AGSAKDALQTMEGD
+2195 MGQGKDALQTMEGE
-2209 YVNVTPEQAFAEAQ
+2209 YVNITPEQAFAEAQ
-2223 RAIKDPSYVQIG
+2223 RTIKDPNYVQVG
-2235 IDPTRHAYFYDRRT
+2235 FDPTRHSYFFDRRT
-2249 TLPVVSAEEVIQI
+2249 TLPVVSAEEVLQI

-2445 TIRHELTHTLEQMM
+2445 TIRHELTHTLEQLM
-2459 TPVQRKAVINAY
+2459 TPAQRKAVVNAY

-2895 ARYNRLSSIKDYVPW
+2895 PRYERLSSIKDYVPW

-2952 VEENQKVFKVQPGTV
+2952 VEENQKVFKVQPGAV
-2967 NAVKLNGI
+2967 NAVKLNSV

-3155 PVAEILRSQGIGGF
+3155 PVAAILRSQGIGGF

-3243 GQVAQALVKT
+3243 GQVAQALVQT

-3520 IKLTE
+3520 ITLTD

-3533 AYINRHPNLVAYYEY
+3533 AYLNRHPNLIAYYEY

-3577 LKRREIQEFLNLK
+3577 IKRREIQEFLNLK

>member
-1 MRLEDFRKQYPQY
+1 LSSVLD
-14 SDISDEDLAKGLHR
+14 S
-28 RFYSDIPFEDFSQRV
+28 
-43 GLITAE
+43 
-49 SGFFPALKAG
+49 PA
-59 ASGVQEAGYALA
+59 
-71 GRTGL
+71 
-76 MDEAAAQKAIEEE
+76 
-89 QAYQQRVFKP
+89 
-99 TEEGF
+99 
-104 LEAPVTKTLELLGG
+104 
-118 SLPYMGVPLAAA
+118 
-130 GATALAPL
+130 
-138 TGTAATVAGL
+138 
-148 GAAGVASVGQFT
+148 
-160 GTNLLR
+160 
-166 QMEPTDE
+166 
-173 APQGKSIGETDL
+173 
-185 GNAALAAV
+185 
-193 PQATLDVL
+193 
-201 SLRMMPFIRGVFG
+201 
-214 QVGKDLSEEAARR
+214 
-227 IASKNLKDVAA
+227 
-238 DYALATGKT
+238 
-247 MTVEGLTEAAQ
+247 
-258 QSLERLQAGLTM
+258 
-270 TDEAARDEYLES
+270 
-282 FIGGA
+282 
-287 VLGGVLAPPGRYL
+287 
-300 ERRAAQKEVPP
+300 
-311 ETKPE
+311 
-316 PTATQPTAPTPITDE
+316 
-331 DELTPEEEADLQAR
+331 
-345 IAAAPPAAGLPVAA
+345 
-359 TPTQPLA
+359 QPLA
-366 PPAAVQQ
+366 PEITPPAAPVITPIIAQ
-373 VTASPEAVALP
+373 TPASL
-384 GTQQLTPQAAPELE
+384 PQAPKGAADNFLDAVVTQFGMDRGEAQKALDTLVQEELIE
-398 VLTAQLARIQQ
+398 LDPNSGQF
-409 ARMDPT
+409 RMKDGRFWDP
-415 LSPDDPAFLEFDQ
+415 DVMRK
-428 QEAAIQ
+428 AAAMQ
-434 ARIQQLTAPP
+434 TTAPP
-444 AAVTQPP
+444 LQLP
-451 AQPLAP
+451 QPLAP

-465 DVIPEDAIVES
+465 KVIPEEAMVEAP
-476 EIQVPFDET
+476 VV
-485 LTPPGPSLEDQVREQ
+485 TPP
-500 KAEERRER
+500 
-508 QAAQEAKKGEF
+508 
-519 VLQNRDRSSTG
+519 
-530 SIQQMQNIAN
+530 
-540 APDYSRAGFSRTP
+540 
-553 DGAPIIA
+553 
-560 FGDYAPERLGRKDVV
+560 
-575 TTARGRKI
+575 
-583 PVQYAVVEA
+583 
-592 DEVITSNDIQGR
+592 
-604 ADNRYGDKSV
+604 
-614 PGPRAIAGN
+614 
-623 GRVTGLRESFERG
+623 
-636 TATPYVEEMAAD
+636 ATPTITAPPPSAPAVQATEPVGDLFE
-648 STLHG
+648 TTG
-653 ISPDVIAGM
+653 IS
-662 KKPVLVRVMP
+662 
-672 QEGLTRDIGDELNIS
+672 
-687 SMLELSPVEQAKN
+687 EQ
-700 DLNRVD
+700 
-706 FEGLQFNEEGE
+706 
-717 ITNESLSQFIAA
+717 
-729 QPVEERTKLID
+729 
-740 RGLPTKQARQRLENA
+740 
-755 IFARAYADDDL
+755 
-766 IAMFAQTEDV
+766 
-776 EARLVINALAQVAP
+776 
-790 QMAQLEGA
+790 
-798 GDLDIR
+798 
-804 DIVTDAA
+804 
-811 KIIVSGKRR
+811 
-820 GLKLKEI
+820 
-827 SAQVDMTV
+827 
-835 DPDTKIIVDMFAQN
+835 
-849 PRSNKAAIESLRNA
+849 
-863 AELAYNESIR
+863 
-873 PEEGLFGVEP
+873 
-883 RRERRDIMEQMRR
+883 
-896 GYEPTRTEDVA
+896 PTRA
-907 EAERPRPAPS
+907 PR
-917 DVERKA
+917 K
-923 EPSAAGV
+923 
-930 PPADQGFQLTGQ
+930 
-942 TPEELAELQ
+942 
-951 RKELSGEAEA
+951 
-961 ERDRIEAEEATK
+961 
-973 AAEIAAKKIAE
+973 
-984 QKGEQPGD
+984 
-992 LAPTTGKMELS
+992 
-1003 APPITDLFGTQ
+1003 
-1014 GITDQPVR
+1014 
-1022 GPRRVAAE
+1022 VAAE

-1104 QKAYDETT
+1104 QKAYDEST
-1112 KLRNRMEGIRNR
+1112 KLRNRMEGIRKR
-1124 KKDKIIE
+1124 KAPKEEKKEERPVEVQTWDVFYTGTSNLAAENIE
-1131 KIQEAP
+1131 ASSAQKAKEIAAEKEGLKSIARLTAKKKEKRIKTEAAP
-1137 QLQYAQDA
+1137 TEKGKFTLSQDGIVGSEIEPSRVPNGNDAFQYAVGRVEQDGAEGVFRRRADERGTYGGWRVETSVDKLVPKKPSIRKTREVAEGTVVERIELPDNIEIRIVKLKDGYSVYQYDLDADQVVMGLYRQFRSPAFKNDQDA
-1145 LAEYVDRLRDKLP
+1145 YRAAEAFASDMFDKVVPKMADEMQAAMKERLSR
-1158 STGQRSYD
+1158 GE
-1166 AQTNTITDVVNAK
+1166 DVVNNKTPDPDIPADQRLVLMACCATKKKGMGMGPAIEVYTGVFFQTLKNKLKEGAMPNLRILSAK
-1179 DDMTMPR
+1179 YGFIAPDQKIEVYDQVMDKSSADGFMLDDK
-1186 ADFDALVSIAKT
+1186 LVEGFPSNIKDVLIVGSDQYQRVMKAAIEDLIK
-1198 LDSAAGKNYSIVV
+1198 AGKIDKGASI
-1211 EDTPEK
+1211 
-1217 SSIFTFRPR
+1217 
-1226 SLKATDTQVNV
+1226 NV
-1237 FAQLEETN
+1237 TKGGIGEQRAQLG
-1245 RYVEELTLD
+1245 RYL
-1254 EQIKKSLKDFGLDDR
+1254 
-1269 SKASKKRQ
+1269 A
-1277 EEFGIS
+1277 
-1283 KPVADALVRA
+1283 
-1293 DIERMEMSAKFEYGV
+1293 
-1308 ATEAEYKAAS
+1308 
-1318 KKYYDLLN
+1318 
-1326 KAEAILKQKKAAE
+1326 
-1339 KDKPSLPVKKE
+1339 SLPVKKE

-1510 EIKKEDKP
+1510 EAAKKEEKP
-1518 RATTAGMTITEI
+1518 KAEQFVRGTE
-1530 MAETE
+1530 E
-1535 RVKKQ
+1535 Q
-1540 LAEMGMDPD
+1540 LKEIKEFAKRYGGSEVAYYDPD
-1549 VTYRPEDTSKE
+1549 KDIGMV
-1560 KREAKE
+1560 
-1566 AKRRIELT
+1566 
-1574 RLAGESSRIDKLTRE
+1574 LAFGKF
-1589 PIIGNPG
+1589 
-1596 QRSAAERL
+1596 
-1604 ARSVDGELLFLDGS
+1604 DGDPKYIPYIK
-1618 RGLGIVFAKDREGND
+1618 GIVGRTAFDISVAK
-1633 AYLPIHG
+1633 
-1640 GKISRV
+1640 
-1646 DVRDFTGLKSTDQA
+1646 F
-1660 YLKRVRSEL
+1660 
-1669 VRDAGVRQKRK
+1669 
-1680 DDDADMEFM
+1680 
-1689 LKGTED
+1689 
-1695 QQKGVRAVARQ
+1695 
-1706 VGGQPVYF
+1706 
-1714 DPETNIGLVRGYGEE
+1714 PEV
-1729 AGTPIYAVT
+1729 
-1738 MGNRYSE
+1738 
-1745 NDVEVTTAT
+1745 
-1754 PFLPYKAKLIE
+1754 LPYKAELLE
-1765 IKNQLEKEAE
+1765 IKERLEKAAE
-1775 QKHKDDP
+1775 KKHQENP
-1782 FITFENGI
+1782 FIKFERGI
-1790 AMSSDIDQ
+1790 ALSDGMDPKIE
-1798 STGEIFK
+1798 GIIR
-1805 EWKSMLGLGN
+1805 EWKDMLGLGGI
-1815 VNIYLSTFEDAKK
+1815 NIYFSTTEDAKK
-1828 NVDNFT
+1828 NINNFT
-1834 GPHRVIGSGL
+1834 GPHRRIGSATIDANERG
-1844 LKSLTGGRM
+1844 SM
-1853 RRMPDGSYFILFE
+1853 RRMEGGASYYVVFD
-1866 KSTSKTAVL
+1866 KSTSTTKML
-1875 EMLAHELGHVHER
+1875 EVIAHEMGHVHEKV
-1888 EAYNNAPQELKD
+1888 AFDQAPQEVKD
-1900 KLKEAY
+1900 KLKAAY
-1906 EKWVTQRQGKTA
+1906 EKWLEGRKDKTS
-1918 REAIEM
+1918 REAIQM

-1931 QTTKIGAD
+1931 QTTDIGQTIETA
-1939 ITTVRELDRADPR
+1939 EQLDKLDP
-1952 RYWSSFSEWYADQVS
+1952 YWLKFSEWYADQVS

-2013 KQVKPVIVEEIPG
+2013 KQVKPTIVETIPG
-2026 PIKDSVQIEMT
+2026 PIKDQVNQ
-2037 FDMQKDLFGS
+2037 DMSSKMLKDLFGS
-2047 TSEAKDIGEAM
+2047 EKEAVDIKRIM
-2058 EVKGKKKLP
+2058 EVYPPKKKLP
-2067 PGRSP
+2067 PKRSP
-2072 ELTAAAQAV
+2072 ELAAAAAALNAGELTAAEYDA
-2081 QAGTMT
+2081 
-2087 AEEFN
+2087 
-2092 KLVDIYKPIPLYE
+2092 LVNIYRPIPYYF
-2105 EPLKPATSEQVFD
+2105 EPLKPATEEQVIG
-2118 ALDVKK
+2118 ALYVSKK
-2124 REQINPEIP
+2124 PKANPTIQ
-2133 NGTKVGLR
+2133 NGHRVGLR
-2141 LDIPAFNRK
+2141 LDIPAFDRY

-2155 SIHQKRTASAP
+2155 SIHQKRTPSST
-2166 GKVIGYG
+2166 GEVIGYA
-2173 SVAKAKNVTFGV
+2173 SVAKAKNITFGI
-2185 GNQLKALEIA
+2185 GNELKALDIA
-2195 AGSAKDALQTMEGD
+2195 MGQGKDALQTMEGE
-2209 YVNVTPEQAFAEAQ
+2209 YVNITPEQAFAEAQ
-2223 RAIKDPSYVQIG
+2223 RTIKDPNYVQVG
-2235 IDPTRHAYFYDRRT
+2235 FDPTRHSYFFDRRT
-2249 TLPVVSAEEVIQI
+2249 TLPVVSAEEVLQI

-2445 TIRHELTHTLEQMM
+2445 TIRHELTHTLEQLM
-2459 TPVQRKAVINAY
+2459 TPAQRKAVVNAY

-2555 EKMKNIF
+2555 EGMKKLF

-2895 ARYNRLSSIKDYVPW
+2895 PRYERLSSIKDYVPW

-2952 VEENQKVFKVQPGTV
+2952 VEENQKVFKVQPGAV
-2967 NAVKLNGI
+2967 NAVKLNSV

-3155 PVAEILRSQGIGGF
+3155 PVAAILRSQGIGGF

-3243 GQVAQALVKT
+3243 GQVAQALVQT

-3351 NKVINEGTETE
+3351 NKVVNEGTETE

-3463 MVAWSSNLVGQ
+3463 MVAWSSNLVGE

-3520 IKLTE
+3520 IKLNE

>member
-1 MRLEDFRKQYPQY
+1 MQRAVNSKTGEVLFLVNNQWTPPSQVAKNPKTGQMAYLVNNQWQIDPQ
-14 SDISDEDLAKGLHR
+14 EK
-28 RFYSDIPFEDFSQRV
+28 EE
-43 GLITAE
+43 E
-49 SGFFPALKAG
+49 SGDVFVPALKYG
-59 ASGVQEAGYALA
+59 FSGVQEAGYALA

-104 LEAPVTKTLELLGG
+104 LEAPVTKTLELLGQ
-118 SLPYMGVPLAAA
+118 SLPFMVLPVAAA
-130 GATALAPL
+130 GATLALPV
-138 TGTAATVAGL
+138 TGAAATVAGL
-148 GAAGVASVGQFT
+148 GAAGLASGAQFT

-173 APQGKSIGETDL
+173 APKGKSIGETDL

-193 PQATLDVL
+193 PQAALDVL

-345 IAAAPPAAGLPVAA
+345 IAAAPPATGLPVAA

-366 PPAAVQQ
+366 PPDAVQQ

-384 GTQQLTPQAAPELE
+384 GTQQVTPQAAPELE

-457 PVAPVVEP
+457 PVAPVIEP
-465 DVIPEDAIVES
+465 DVIPEEALVEAP
-476 EIQVPFDET
+476 VV
-485 LTPPGPSLEDQVREQ
+485 TPPQIQGPRFGLSSVLDSPAQPLAPEITPP
-500 KAEERRER
+500 
-508 QAAQEAKKGEF
+508 AAP
-519 VLQNRDRSSTG
+519 VIT
-530 SIQQMQNIAN
+530 
-540 APDYSRAGFSRTP
+540 
-553 DGAPIIA
+553 PIIA
-560 FGDYAPERLGRKDVV
+560 QTPASLPQAPKGAADNFLDAVV
-575 TTARGRKI
+575 TQFGMDRGEAQKALDTLVQEELIELDPNSGQFRMKDGRFWDPDVMRKAAAMQTTAPPLQLPQPLAP
-583 PVQYAVVEA
+583 PVAPVVEPKVIPEEA
-592 DEVITSNDIQGR
+592 LVEAPVVTPPAEVIS
-604 ADNRYGDKSV
+604 APPAFRYL
-614 PGPRAIAGN
+614 
-623 GRVTGLRESFERG
+623 VTN
-636 TATPYVEEMAAD
+636 TPAYEGIEPL
-648 STLHG
+648 TLE
-653 ISPDVIAGM
+653 DA
-662 KKPVLVRVMP
+662 
-672 QEGLTRDIGDELNIS
+672 
-687 SMLELSPVEQAKN
+687 
-700 DLNRVD
+700 D
-706 FEGLQFNEEGE
+706 FELEVLQSRAEKGRLTPE
-717 ITNESLSQFIAA
+717 I
-729 QPVEERTKLID
+729 
-740 RGLPTKQARQRLENA
+740 
-755 IFARAYADDDL
+755 
-766 IAMFAQTEDV
+766 
-776 EARLVINALAQVAP
+776 
-790 QMAQLEGA
+790 
-798 GDLDIR
+798 
-804 DIVTDAA
+804 
-811 KIIVSGKRR
+811 
-820 GLKLKEI
+820 
-827 SAQVDMTV
+827 
-835 DPDTKIIVDMFAQN
+835 FAQN
-849 PRSNKAAIESLRNA
+849 EITKRLDTSTLMTINDGLRSDPVATIQSLRDALRPATEAPSITPPA
-863 AELAYNESIR
+863 APTITAPPPSAPAVQATE
-873 PEEGLFGVEP
+873 PVGDLFETTG
-883 RRERRDIMEQMRR
+883 ISEQ
-896 GYEPTRTEDVA
+896 PTRA
-907 EAERPRPAPS
+907 PR
-917 DVERKA
+917 K
-923 EPSAAGV
+923 
-930 PPADQGFQLTGQ
+930 
-942 TPEELAELQ
+942 
-951 RKELSGEAEA
+951 
-961 ERDRIEAEEATK
+961 
-973 AAEIAAKKIAE
+973 
-984 QKGEQPGD
+984 
-992 LAPTTGKMELS
+992 
-1003 APPITDLFGTQ
+1003 
-1014 GITDQPVR
+1014 
-1022 GPRRVAAE
+1022 VAAE

-1104 QKAYDETT
+1104 QKAYDEST
-1112 KLRNRMEGIRNR
+1112 KLRNRMEGIRKR
-1124 KKDKIIE
+1124 KAPKEKKKEERPVEVQTWDVFYTGTSNLAAENIE
-1131 KIQEAP
+1131 ASSAQKAKEIAAEKEGLKSIARLTAKKKEKRIKTEAAP
-1137 QLQYAQDA
+1137 TEKGKFTLSQDGIVGSEIEPSRVPNGNDAFQYAVGRVEQDGAEGVFRRRADERGTYGGWRVETSVDKLVPKKPSIRKTREVAEGTVVERIELPDNIEIRIVKLKNGYSVYQYDLDADQVVMGLYRQFRSPAFKNDQDA
-1145 LAEYVDRLRDKLP
+1145 YQAAEAFASDMFDKVVPKMADEMQAAMKERLSR
-1158 STGQRSYD
+1158 GE
-1166 AQTNTITDVVNAK
+1166 DVVNNKTPDPGIPADQRLVLMACCATKKKGMGMGPAIEVYTGVFFQTLKNKLKEGAMPNLRILSAK
-1179 DDMTMPR
+1179 YGFIAPDQKIEVYDQVMDKSSADGFMLDDK
-1186 ADFDALVSIAKT
+1186 LVEGFPSNIKDVLIVGSDQYQRVMKAAIEDLIK
-1198 LDSAAGKNYSIVV
+1198 AGKIDKGASI
-1211 EDTPEK
+1211 
-1217 SSIFTFRPR
+1217 
-1226 SLKATDTQVNV
+1226 NV
-1237 FAQLEETN
+1237 TKGGIGEQRAQLG
-1245 RYVEELTLD
+1245 RYL
-1254 EQIKKSLKDFGLDDR
+1254 
-1269 SKASKKRQ
+1269 A
-1277 EEFGIS
+1277 
-1283 KPVADALVRA
+1283 
-1293 DIERMEMSAKFEYGV
+1293 
-1308 ATEAEYKAAS
+1308 
-1318 KKYYDLLN
+1318 
-1326 KAEAILKQKKAAE
+1326 
-1339 KDKPSLPVKKE
+1339 SLPVKKE

-1381 RTYKNKSGEEF
+1381 RTYKNKSGEQF

-1421 GEDNDL
+1421 GEGNDL

-1457 AGMTSYIEPVQITK
+1457 AGMTSYIEPVQMTK
-1471 DVGMTTDQLKD
+1471 DVGMTTAQLKD
-1482 FYKQFGFKPQKTEPA
+1482 FYKRFGFKPQKTEPA

-1510 EIKKEDKP
+1510 EAVKKEEKP
-1518 RATTAGMTITEI
+1518 KAEEFVRGTE
-1530 MAETE
+1530 E
-1535 RVKKQ
+1535 Q
-1540 LAEMGMDPD
+1540 LKEIKEFAKRYGGSEVAYYDPD
-1549 VTYRPEDTSKE
+1549 KDIGMV
-1560 KREAKE
+1560 
-1566 AKRRIELT
+1566 
-1574 RLAGESSRIDKLTRE
+1574 LAFGKF
-1589 PIIGNPG
+1589 
-1596 QRSAAERL
+1596 
-1604 ARSVDGELLFLDGS
+1604 DGDPKY
-1618 RGLGIVFAKDREGND
+1618 IP
-1633 AYLPIHG
+1633 YI
-1640 GKISRV
+1640 
-1646 DVRDFTGLKSTDQA
+1646 
-1660 YLKRVRSEL
+1660 
-1669 VRDAGVRQKRK
+1669 
-1680 DDDADMEFM
+1680 
-1689 LKGTED
+1689 
-1695 QQKGVRAVARQ
+1695 KGVFGRTAFDISVARF
-1706 VGGQPVYF
+1706 P
-1714 DPETNIGLVRGYGEE
+1714 
-1729 AGTPIYAVT
+1729 
-1738 MGNRYSE
+1738 
-1745 NDVEVTTAT
+1745 DV
-1754 PFLPYKAKLIE
+1754 LPYKAELLE
-1765 IKNQLEKEAE
+1765 IKERLEKAAE
-1775 QKHKDDP
+1775 KKHQENP
-1782 FITFENGI
+1782 FIKFERGI
-1790 AMSSDIDQ
+1790 ALSDGMDPKIE
-1798 STGEIFK
+1798 GIIR
-1805 EWKSMLGLGN
+1805 EWKNMLGLGGI
-1815 VNIYLSTFEDAKK
+1815 NIYFSTTEDAKK
-1828 NVDNFT
+1828 NINNFT
-1834 GPHRVIGSGL
+1834 GPHRRIGSATIDANERG
-1844 LKSLTGGRM
+1844 SM
-1853 RRMPDGSYFILFE
+1853 RRMEGGASYYVVFD
-1866 KSTSKTAVL
+1866 KSTSTTKML
-1875 EMLAHELGHVHER
+1875 EVIAHEMGHVHEKL
-1888 EAYNNAPQELKD
+1888 AFDQAPQELKD
-1900 KLKEAY
+1900 KLKAAY
-1906 EKWVTQRQGKTA
+1906 EKWLEGRKDKTS
-1918 REAIEM
+1918 REAIQM

-1931 QTTKIGAD
+1931 QTTDIGQTIETA
-1939 ITTVRELDRADPR
+1939 EQLDKLDP
-1952 RYWSSFSEWYADQVS
+1952 YWLKFSEWYADQVS

-2013 KQVKPVIVEEIPG
+2013 KQVKPTIVETIPG
-2026 PIKDSVQIEMT
+2026 PIKDQVNQ
-2037 FDMQKDLFGS
+2037 DMSSKMLKDLFGS
-2047 TSEAKDIGEAM
+2047 EKEAVDIKRIM
-2058 EVKGKKKLP
+2058 EVYPPKKKLP
-2067 PGRSP
+2067 PKRSP
-2072 ELTAAAQAV
+2072 ELAAAAAALNAGELTAAEYDA
-2081 QAGTMT
+2081 
-2087 AEEFN
+2087 
-2092 KLVDIYKPIPLYE
+2092 LVNIYRPIPYYF
-2105 EPLKPATSEQVFD
+2105 EPLKPATEEQVIG
-2118 ALDVKK
+2118 ALYVSKK
-2124 REQINPEIP
+2124 PKANPTIQ
-2133 NGTKVGLR
+2133 NGHRVGLR
-2141 LDIPAFNRK
+2141 LDIPAFDRY

-2155 SIHQKRTASAP
+2155 SIHQKRTPSST
-2166 GKVIGYG
+2166 GEVIGYA
-2173 SVAKAKNVTFGV
+2173 SVAKAKNITFGI
-2185 GNQLKALEIA
+2185 GNELKALDIA
-2195 AGSAKDALQTMEGD
+2195 MGQGKDALQTMEGE
-2209 YVNVTPEQAFAEAQ
+2209 YVNITPEQAFAEAQ
-2223 RAIKDPSYVQIG
+2223 RTIKDPNYVQVG
-2235 IDPTRHAYFYDRRT
+2235 FDPARHSYFFDRRT
-2249 TLPVVSAEEVIQI
+2249 TLPVVSAEEVLQI

-2445 TIRHELTHTLEQMM
+2445 TIRHELTHTLEQLM
-2459 TPVQRKAVINAY
+2459 TPVQRKAVVNAY

-2779 DEVETRTQIVESL
+2779 DEVATREKAIPPLEAKEKETNAE
-2792 NEQIDEMVAASKALD
+2792 IDRAASISKALD
-2807 ADPKATQKQKD
+2807 ADPNTTATQRQAS
-2818 DVNRELRR
+2818 DVALRKAFREHKKALRELQDAQ
-2826 LFKEYRVAA
+2826 E
-2835 DELKTIKRIREDKV
+2835 ELKTIKRIREDKV

-2895 ARYNRLSSIKDYVPW
+2895 PRYERLSSIKDYVPW

-2952 VEENQKVFKVQPGTV
+2952 VEENQKVFKVQPGAV
-2967 NAVKLNGI
+2967 NAVKLNSI

-3243 GQVAQALVKT
+3243 GQVAQALVQT

-3325 IPGTDVVLPMN
+3325 IPGTDFVLPMN

-3520 IKLTE
+3520 IKLNE

>member
-1 MRLEDFRKQYPQY
+1 
-14 SDISDEDLAKGLHR
+14 
-28 RFYSDIPFEDFSQRV
+28 
-43 GLITAE
+43 
-49 SGFFPALKAG
+49 
-59 ASGVQEAGYALA
+59 
-71 GRTGL
+71 
-76 MDEAAAQKAIEEE
+76 MDRGEAQKALDTLVQEELIELDPNSG
-89 QAYQQRVFKP
+89 QFRMKDGRFWDPDVMRK
-99 TEEGF
+99 
-104 LEAPVTKTLELLGG
+104 
-118 SLPYMGVPLAAA
+118 AAA
-130 GATALAPL
+130 MQT
-138 TGTAATVAGL
+138 
-148 GAAGVASVGQFT
+148 
-160 GTNLLR
+160 
-166 QMEPTDE
+166 
-173 APQGKSIGETDL
+173 
-185 GNAALAAV
+185 
-193 PQATLDVL
+193 
-201 SLRMMPFIRGVFG
+201 
-214 QVGKDLSEEAARR
+214 
-227 IASKNLKDVAA
+227 
-238 DYALATGKT
+238 
-247 MTVEGLTEAAQ
+247 
-258 QSLERLQAGLTM
+258 
-270 TDEAARDEYLES
+270 
-282 FIGGA
+282 
-287 VLGGVLAPPGRYL
+287 
-300 ERRAAQKEVPP
+300 
-311 ETKPE
+311 
-316 PTATQPTAPTPITDE
+316 
-331 DELTPEEEADLQAR
+331 
-345 IAAAPPAAGLPVAA
+345 AAPPLQLP
-359 TPTQPLA
+359 
-366 PPAAVQQ
+366 
-373 VTASPEAVALP
+373 
-384 GTQQLTPQAAPELE
+384 
-398 VLTAQLARIQQ
+398 
-409 ARMDPT
+409 
-415 LSPDDPAFLEFDQ
+415 
-428 QEAAIQ
+428 
-434 ARIQQLTAPP
+434 
-444 AAVTQPP
+444 
-451 AQPLAP
+451 QPLAP

-465 DVIPEDAIVES
+465 EVIPEEAMVETP
-476 EIQVPFDET
+476 VV
-485 LTPPGPSLEDQVREQ
+485 TPP
-500 KAEERRER
+500 A
-508 QAAQEAKKGEF
+508 
-519 VLQNRDRSSTG
+519 T
-530 SIQQMQNIAN
+530 
-540 APDYSRAGFSRTP
+540 
-553 DGAPIIA
+553 PIITA
-560 FGDYAPERLGRKDVV
+560 PPPSAPAVQATEPVGDLFE
-575 TTARGRKI
+575 TT
-583 PVQYAVVEA
+583 
-592 DEVITSNDIQGR
+592 
-604 ADNRYGDKSV
+604 
-614 PGPRAIAGN
+614 
-623 GRVTGLRESFERG
+623 
-636 TATPYVEEMAAD
+636 
-648 STLHG
+648 G
-653 ISPDVIAGM
+653 IS
-662 KKPVLVRVMP
+662 
-672 QEGLTRDIGDELNIS
+672 
-687 SMLELSPVEQAKN
+687 EQ
-700 DLNRVD
+700 
-706 FEGLQFNEEGE
+706 
-717 ITNESLSQFIAA
+717 
-729 QPVEERTKLID
+729 
-740 RGLPTKQARQRLENA
+740 
-755 IFARAYADDDL
+755 
-766 IAMFAQTEDV
+766 
-776 EARLVINALAQVAP
+776 
-790 QMAQLEGA
+790 
-798 GDLDIR
+798 
-804 DIVTDAA
+804 
-811 KIIVSGKRR
+811 
-820 GLKLKEI
+820 
-827 SAQVDMTV
+827 
-835 DPDTKIIVDMFAQN
+835 
-849 PRSNKAAIESLRNA
+849 
-863 AELAYNESIR
+863 
-873 PEEGLFGVEP
+873 
-883 RRERRDIMEQMRR
+883 
-896 GYEPTRTEDVA
+896 PTRA
-907 EAERPRPAPS
+907 PR
-917 DVERKA
+917 K
-923 EPSAAGV
+923 
-930 PPADQGFQLTGQ
+930 
-942 TPEELAELQ
+942 
-951 RKELSGEAEA
+951 
-961 ERDRIEAEEATK
+961 
-973 AAEIAAKKIAE
+973 
-984 QKGEQPGD
+984 
-992 LAPTTGKMELS
+992 
-1003 APPITDLFGTQ
+1003 
-1014 GITDQPVR
+1014 
-1022 GPRRVAAE
+1022 VAAE

-1104 QKAYDETT
+1104 QKAYDEST
-1112 KLRNRMEGIRNR
+1112 KLRNRMEGIRKR
-1124 KKDKIIE
+1124 KAPKEEKKEERPVEVQTWDVFYTGTSNLAAENIE
-1131 KIQEAP
+1131 ASS
-1137 QLQYAQDA
+1137 AQ
-1145 LAEYVDRLRDKLP
+1145 K
-1158 STGQRSYD
+1158 
-1166 AQTNTITDVVNAK
+1166 AK
-1179 DDMTMPR
+1179 E
-1186 ADFDALVSIAKT
+1186 I
-1198 LDSAAGKNYSIVV
+1198 
-1211 EDTPEK
+1211 
-1217 SSIFTFRPR
+1217 
-1226 SLKATDTQVNV
+1226 
-1237 FAQLEETN
+1237 
-1245 RYVEELTLD
+1245 
-1254 EQIKKSLKDFGLDDR
+1254 
-1269 SKASKKRQ
+1269 
-1277 EEFGIS
+1277 
-1283 KPVADALVRA
+1283 
-1293 DIERMEMSAKFEYGV
+1293 
-1308 ATEAEYKAAS
+1308 
-1318 KKYYDLLN
+1318 
-1326 KAEAILKQKKAAE
+1326 AAE
-1339 KDKPSLPVKKE
+1339 KEGLKSIARLTAKKKEKRIKTEAAPTEKGKFTLSQDGIVGSEIEPSRVPNGNDAFQYAVGRVEQDGAEGVFRRRADERGTYGGWRVETSVDKLVPKKPSIRKTREVAEGTVVERIELPDNIEIRIVKLKNGYSVYQYDLDSDQIVMGQQNQFRSPAFKNDQDAYQAAEAFASDMFDKVVPKMAGEMQAAMKERLSRGEDVINNKTPDPDIPADQRLVLMACCATKKKGMGMGPAIDVYTGVFFQTLKNKLKEGAMPNLRILSAKYGFIAPDQKIEVYDQVMDKSSADGFMLDDKLVEGFPSNIKDVLIVGSDQYQRVMKAAIEDLIKAGKIDKGASINVTKGGIGEQRAQLGRYLASLPVKKE

-1510 EIKKEDKP
+1510 EAAKKEEKP
-1518 RATTAGMTITEI
+1518 KAEQFVRGTE
-1530 MAETE
+1530 E
-1535 RVKKQ
+1535 Q
-1540 LAEMGMDPD
+1540 LKEIKEFAKRYGGSEVAYYDPD
-1549 VTYRPEDTSKE
+1549 KDIGMV
-1560 KREAKE
+1560 
-1566 AKRRIELT
+1566 
-1574 RLAGESSRIDKLTRE
+1574 LAFGKF
-1589 PIIGNPG
+1589 
-1596 QRSAAERL
+1596 
-1604 ARSVDGELLFLDGS
+1604 DGDPKYIPYIK
-1618 RGLGIVFAKDREGND
+1618 GIVGRTAFDISVAK
-1633 AYLPIHG
+1633 
-1640 GKISRV
+1640 
-1646 DVRDFTGLKSTDQA
+1646 F
-1660 YLKRVRSEL
+1660 
-1669 VRDAGVRQKRK
+1669 
-1680 DDDADMEFM
+1680 
-1689 LKGTED
+1689 
-1695 QQKGVRAVARQ
+1695 
-1706 VGGQPVYF
+1706 
-1714 DPETNIGLVRGYGEE
+1714 PEV
-1729 AGTPIYAVT
+1729 
-1738 MGNRYSE
+1738 
-1745 NDVEVTTAT
+1745 
-1754 PFLPYKAKLIE
+1754 LPYKAELLE
-1765 IKNQLEKEAE
+1765 IKERLEKAAE
-1775 QKHKDDP
+1775 KKHQENP
-1782 FITFENGI
+1782 FIKFERGI
-1790 AMSSDIDQ
+1790 ALSDGMDPKIE
-1798 STGEIFK
+1798 GIIR
-1805 EWKSMLGLGN
+1805 EWKDMLGLGGI
-1815 VNIYLSTFEDAKK
+1815 NIYFSTTEDAKK
-1828 NVDNFT
+1828 NINNFT
-1834 GPHRVIGSGL
+1834 GPHRRIGSATIDANERG
-1844 LKSLTGGRM
+1844 SM
-1853 RRMPDGSYFILFE
+1853 RRMEGGASYYVVFD
-1866 KSTSKTAVL
+1866 KSTSTTKML
-1875 EMLAHELGHVHER
+1875 EVIAHEMGHVHEKV
-1888 EAYNNAPQELKD
+1888 AFDQAPQEVKD
-1900 KLKEAY
+1900 KLKAAY
-1906 EKWVTQRQGKTA
+1906 EKWLEGRKDKTS
-1918 REAIEM
+1918 REAIQM

-1931 QTTKIGAD
+1931 QTTDIGQTIETA
-1939 ITTVRELDRADPR
+1939 EQLDKLDP
-1952 RYWSSFSEWYADQVS
+1952 YWLKFSEWYADQVS
-1967 RWAVTDEKPVGVVEK
+1967 RWAVTNEKPVGVVEK

-1993 FYQTLKGQKYLPDE
+1993 FYQNLKGQGYLPDE

-2013 KQVKPVIVEEIPG
+2013 KQVKPTIVETIPG
-2026 PIKDSVQIEMT
+2026 PIKDQVNQ
-2037 FDMQKDLFGS
+2037 DMSSKMLKDLFGS
-2047 TSEAKDIGEAM
+2047 EKEAVDIKRIM
-2058 EVKGKKKLP
+2058 EVYPPKKKLP
-2067 PGRSP
+2067 PKRSP
-2072 ELTAAAQAV
+2072 ELAAAAAALNAGELTAAEYDA
-2081 QAGTMT
+2081 
-2087 AEEFN
+2087 
-2092 KLVDIYKPIPLYE
+2092 LVNIYRPIPYYF
-2105 EPLKPATSEQVFD
+2105 EPLKPATEEQVIG
-2118 ALDVKK
+2118 ALYVSKK
-2124 REQINPEIP
+2124 PKANPTIQ
-2133 NGTKVGLR
+2133 NGHRVGLR
-2141 LDIPAFNRK
+2141 LDIPAFDRY

-2155 SIHQKRTASAP
+2155 SIHQKRTPSST
-2166 GKVIGYG
+2166 GEVIGYA
-2173 SVAKAKNVTFGV
+2173 SVAKAKNITFGI
-2185 GNQLKALEIA
+2185 GNELKALDIA
-2195 AGSAKDALQTMEGD
+2195 MGQGKDALQTMEGE
-2209 YVNVTPEQAFAEAQ
+2209 YVNITPEQAFAEAQ
-2223 RAIKDPSYVQIG
+2223 RTIKDPNYVQVG
-2235 IDPTRHAYFYDRRT
+2235 FDPTRHSYFFDRRT
-2249 TLPVVSAEEVIQI
+2249 TLPVVSAEEVLQI

-2433 LYTGTKGVTDPM
+2433 LYTGTKGVADPM
-2445 TIRHELTHTLEQMM
+2445 TIRHELTHTLEQLM
-2459 TPVQRKAVINAY
+2459 TPAQRKAVVNAY

-2670 RNKFIWFGSGINEA
+2670 RNKFIWFGSGINET

-2779 DEVETRTQIVESL
+2779 DEV
-2792 NEQIDEMVAASKALD
+2792 AAREKVIPPLRARERELYAEVDQMAAISKALD
-2807 ADPKATQKQKD
+2807 ADPDATTKQKAAA
-2818 DVNRELRR
+2818 DVALRKAFREHKKSILELRDA
-2826 LFKEYRVAA
+2826 EE
-2835 DELKTIKRIREDKV
+2835 ELKTIKRIREDKV

-2895 ARYNRLSSIKDYVPW
+2895 PRYERLSSIKDYVPW

-2952 VEENQKVFKVQPGTV
+2952 VEENQKVFKVQPGAV
-2967 NAVKLNGI
+2967 NAVKLGGV
-2975 RLKPDQYDVQPNGEI
+2975 RLKPEQYSVTPNGEL

-3182 QIGII
+3182 QIGVI

-3243 GQVAQALVKT
+3243 GQVAQALVQT

-3296 GTTLIYTMLVGDDD
+3296 GSTLIYAMLVGDDD

-3336 TSAAFFFKAIPELII
+3336 TSAAFFFKAIPELLY
-3351 NKVINEGTETE
+3351 NKAVNEGTETE

-3463 MVAWSSNLVGQ
+3463 MVAWSSNLVGE

-3520 IKLTE
+3520 IKLNE

-3577 LKRREIQEFLNLK
+3577 IKRREIQEFLNLK

>member
-1 MRLEDFRKQYPQY
+1 MQRAVNPQTGEVLFLVNNQWTPP
-14 SDISDEDLAKGLHR
+14 SQVAKNPKTGQMAYLVNNQWQI
-28 RFYSDIPFEDFSQRV
+28 DPQEKEE
-43 GLITAE
+43 E
-49 SGFFPALKAG
+49 SGDVFVPALKYG
-59 ASGVQEAGYALA
+59 FSGVQEAGYALA

-104 LEAPVTKTLELLGG
+104 LEAPVTKTLELLGQ
-118 SLPYMGVPLAAA
+118 SLPFMVLPVAAA
-130 GATALAPL
+130 GATLALPV
-138 TGTAATVAGL
+138 TGAAATVAGL
-148 GAAGVASVGQFT
+148 GAAGLASGAQFT

-173 APQGKSIGETDL
+173 APKGKSIGETDL
-185 GNAALAAV
+185 GDAALAAV
-193 PQATLDVL
+193 PQAALDVL

-345 IAAAPPAAGLPVAA
+345 IAATPPAAGLPVAA

-366 PPAAVQQ
+366 PPDAVQQ

-465 DVIPEDAIVES
+465 EVIPEEALVGAP
-476 EIQVPFDET
+476 VV
-485 LTPPGPSLEDQVREQ
+485 TPPQISAQPPTQPLAPEITPP
-500 KAEERRER
+500 
-508 QAAQEAKKGEF
+508 AAP
-519 VLQNRDRSSTG
+519 VIT
-530 SIQQMQNIAN
+530 
-540 APDYSRAGFSRTP
+540 
-553 DGAPIIA
+553 PIIA
-560 FGDYAPERLGRKDVV
+560 QTPPSPPQAPKGAADNFLDAVV
-575 TTARGRKI
+575 TQFGMDRGEAQKALDTLVQEELIELDPNSGQFRMKDGRFWDPDVMRKAAAMQTAAPPLQLPQPLAP
-583 PVQYAVVEA
+583 PVAPVVEP
-592 DEVITSNDIQGR
+592 EVIPEEAMVETP
-604 ADNRYGDKSV
+604 V
-614 PGPRAIAGN
+614 
-623 GRVTGLRESFERG
+623 VTPP
-636 TATPYVEEMAAD
+636 ATPIITAPPPSAPAVQATEPVGDLFE
-648 STLHG
+648 TTG
-653 ISPDVIAGM
+653 IS
-662 KKPVLVRVMP
+662 
-672 QEGLTRDIGDELNIS
+672 
-687 SMLELSPVEQAKN
+687 EQ
-700 DLNRVD
+700 
-706 FEGLQFNEEGE
+706 
-717 ITNESLSQFIAA
+717 
-729 QPVEERTKLID
+729 
-740 RGLPTKQARQRLENA
+740 
-755 IFARAYADDDL
+755 
-766 IAMFAQTEDV
+766 
-776 EARLVINALAQVAP
+776 
-790 QMAQLEGA
+790 
-798 GDLDIR
+798 
-804 DIVTDAA
+804 
-811 KIIVSGKRR
+811 
-820 GLKLKEI
+820 
-827 SAQVDMTV
+827 
-835 DPDTKIIVDMFAQN
+835 
-849 PRSNKAAIESLRNA
+849 
-863 AELAYNESIR
+863 
-873 PEEGLFGVEP
+873 
-883 RRERRDIMEQMRR
+883 
-896 GYEPTRTEDVA
+896 PTRA
-907 EAERPRPAPS
+907 PR
-917 DVERKA
+917 K
-923 EPSAAGV
+923 
-930 PPADQGFQLTGQ
+930 
-942 TPEELAELQ
+942 
-951 RKELSGEAEA
+951 
-961 ERDRIEAEEATK
+961 
-973 AAEIAAKKIAE
+973 
-984 QKGEQPGD
+984 
-992 LAPTTGKMELS
+992 
-1003 APPITDLFGTQ
+1003 
-1014 GITDQPVR
+1014 
-1022 GPRRVAAE
+1022 VAAE

-1104 QKAYDETT
+1104 QKAYDEST
-1112 KLRNRMEGIRNR
+1112 KLRNRMEGIRKR
-1124 KKDKIIE
+1124 KAPKEEKKEERPVEVQTWDVFYTGTSNLAAENIE
-1131 KIQEAP
+1131 ASS
-1137 QLQYAQDA
+1137 AQ
-1145 LAEYVDRLRDKLP
+1145 K
-1158 STGQRSYD
+1158 
-1166 AQTNTITDVVNAK
+1166 AK
-1179 DDMTMPR
+1179 E
-1186 ADFDALVSIAKT
+1186 I
-1198 LDSAAGKNYSIVV
+1198 
-1211 EDTPEK
+1211 
-1217 SSIFTFRPR
+1217 
-1226 SLKATDTQVNV
+1226 
-1237 FAQLEETN
+1237 
-1245 RYVEELTLD
+1245 
-1254 EQIKKSLKDFGLDDR
+1254 
-1269 SKASKKRQ
+1269 
-1277 EEFGIS
+1277 
-1283 KPVADALVRA
+1283 
-1293 DIERMEMSAKFEYGV
+1293 
-1308 ATEAEYKAAS
+1308 
-1318 KKYYDLLN
+1318 
-1326 KAEAILKQKKAAE
+1326 AAE
-1339 KDKPSLPVKKE
+1339 KEGLKSIARLTAKKKEKRIKTEAAPTEKGKFTLSQDGIVGSEIEPSRVPNGNDAFQYAVGRVEQDGAEGVFRRRADERGTYGGWRVETSVDKLVPKKPSIRKTREVAEGTVVERIELPDNIEIRIVKLKDGYSVYQYDLDADQVVMGLYRQFRSPAFKNDQDAYQAAEAFASDMFDKVVPKMADEMQAAMKERLSRGEDVINNKTPDPDIPADQRLVLMACCATKKKGMGMGPAIEVYTGVFFQTLKNKLKEGAMPNLRILSAKYGFIAPDQKIEVYDQVMDKSSADGFMLDDKLVEGFPSNIKDVLIVGSDQYQRVMKAAIEDLIKAGKIDKGASINVTKGGIGEQRAQLGRYLASLPVKKE

-1457 AGMTSYIEPVQITK
+1457 AGMTSYIEPVQMTK
-1471 DVGMTTDQLKD
+1471 DVGMTTAQLKD
-1482 FYKQFGFKPQKTEPA
+1482 FYKRFGFKPQKTEPA

-1510 EIKKEDKP
+1510 EAVKKEEKP
-1518 RATTAGMTITEI
+1518 KAEEFVRGTE
-1530 MAETE
+1530 E
-1535 RVKKQ
+1535 Q
-1540 LAEMGMDPD
+1540 LKEIKEFAKRYGGSEVAYYDPD
-1549 VTYRPEDTSKE
+1549 KDIGMV
-1560 KREAKE
+1560 
-1566 AKRRIELT
+1566 
-1574 RLAGESSRIDKLTRE
+1574 LAFGKF
-1589 PIIGNPG
+1589 
-1596 QRSAAERL
+1596 
-1604 ARSVDGELLFLDGS
+1604 DGDPKYIPYIK
-1618 RGLGIVFAKDREGND
+1618 GIVGRTAFDISVAK
-1633 AYLPIHG
+1633 
-1640 GKISRV
+1640 
-1646 DVRDFTGLKSTDQA
+1646 F
-1660 YLKRVRSEL
+1660 
-1669 VRDAGVRQKRK
+1669 
-1680 DDDADMEFM
+1680 
-1689 LKGTED
+1689 
-1695 QQKGVRAVARQ
+1695 
-1706 VGGQPVYF
+1706 
-1714 DPETNIGLVRGYGEE
+1714 PEV
-1729 AGTPIYAVT
+1729 
-1738 MGNRYSE
+1738 
-1745 NDVEVTTAT
+1745 
-1754 PFLPYKAKLIE
+1754 LPYKAELLE
-1765 IKNQLEKEAE
+1765 IKERLEKAAE
-1775 QKHKDDP
+1775 KKHQENP
-1782 FITFENGI
+1782 FIKFERGI
-1790 AMSSDIDQ
+1790 ALSDGMDPKIE
-1798 STGEIFK
+1798 GIIR
-1805 EWKSMLGLGN
+1805 EWKDMLGLGGI
-1815 VNIYLSTFEDAKK
+1815 NIYFSTTEDAKK
-1828 NVDNFT
+1828 NINNFT
-1834 GPHRVIGSGL
+1834 GPHRRIGSATIDANERG
-1844 LKSLTGGRM
+1844 SM
-1853 RRMPDGSYFILFE
+1853 RRMEGGASYYVVFD
-1866 KSTSKTAVL
+1866 KSTSTTKML
-1875 EMLAHELGHVHER
+1875 EVIAHEMGHVHEKV
-1888 EAYNNAPQELKD
+1888 AFDQAPQEVKD
-1900 KLKEAY
+1900 KLKAAY
-1906 EKWVTQRQGKTA
+1906 EKWLEGRKDKTS
-1918 REAIEM
+1918 REAIQM

-1931 QTTKIGAD
+1931 QTTDIGQTIETA
-1939 ITTVRELDRADPR
+1939 EQLDKLDP
-1952 RYWSSFSEWYADQVS
+1952 YWSKFSEWYADQVS

-2013 KQVKPVIVEEIPG
+2013 KQVKPTIVETIPG
-2026 PIKDSVQIEMT
+2026 PIKDQVNQ
-2037 FDMQKDLFGS
+2037 DMSSKMLKDLFGS
-2047 TSEAKDIGEAM
+2047 EKEAVDIKRIM
-2058 EVKGKKKLP
+2058 EVYPPKKKLP
-2067 PGRSP
+2067 PKRSP
-2072 ELTAAAQAV
+2072 ELAAAAAALNAGELTAAEYDA
-2081 QAGTMT
+2081 
-2087 AEEFN
+2087 
-2092 KLVDIYKPIPLYE
+2092 LVNIYRPIPYYF
-2105 EPLKPATSEQVFD
+2105 EPLKPATEEQVIG
-2118 ALDVKK
+2118 ALYVSKK
-2124 REQINPEIP
+2124 PKANPTIQ
-2133 NGTKVGLR
+2133 NGHRVGLR
-2141 LDIPAFNRK
+2141 LDIPAFDRY

-2155 SIHQKRTASAP
+2155 SIHQKRTPSST
-2166 GKVIGYG
+2166 GEVIGYA
-2173 SVAKAKNVTFGV
+2173 SVAKAKNITFGI
-2185 GNQLKALEIA
+2185 GNELKALDIA
-2195 AGSAKDALQTMEGD
+2195 MGQGKDALQTMEGE
-2209 YVNVTPEQAFAEAQ
+2209 YVNITPEQAFAEAQ
-2223 RAIKDPSYVQIG
+2223 RTIKDPNYVQVG
-2235 IDPTRHAYFYDRRT
+2235 FDPTRHSYFFDRRT
-2249 TLPVVSAEEVIQI
+2249 TLPVVSAEEVLQI

-2304 KLRDLQD
+2304 KLQDLKD

-2445 TIRHELTHTLEQMM
+2445 TIRHELTHTLEQLM
-2459 TPVQRKAVINAY
+2459 TPAQRKAVVNAY

-2503 DTRDAMNKSLPS
+2503 DTRDEMNKSLPS

-2779 DEVETRTQIVESL
+2779 DEV
-2792 NEQIDEMVAASKALD
+2792 AAREKVIPPLRARERELYAEVDQMAAISKALD
-2807 ADPKATQKQKD
+2807 ADPDATTKQKAAA
-2818 DVNRELRR
+2818 DVALRKAFREHKKSILELRDA
-2826 LFKEYRVAA
+2826 EE
-2835 DELKTIKRIREDKV
+2835 ELKTIKRIREDKV

-2895 ARYNRLSSIKDYVPW
+2895 PRYERLSSIKDYVPW

-2952 VEENQKVFKVQPGTV
+2952 VEENQKVFKVQPGAV
-2967 NAVKLNGI
+2967 NAVKLNSI

-3243 GQVAQALVKT
+3243 GQVAQALVQT

-3282 AALQQLAITGSLLA
+3282 AALQQLAWTGGLLA
-3296 GTTLIYTMLVGDDD
+3296 GTTLIYAFLVGDDD

-3336 TSAAFFFKAIPELII
+3336 TSAAFFFKAIPELLY
-3351 NKVINEGTETE
+3351 NKVANEGTETE

-3520 IKLTE
+3520 IKLNE

-3577 LKRREIQEFLNLK
+3577 IKRREIQEFLNLK

>member
-1 MRLEDFRKQYPQY
+1 MAYSIRLPDGTLVRNIPDELSPEEAKARIIKAYPQY
-14 SDISDEDLAKGLHR
+14 A
-28 RFYSDIPFEDFSQRV
+28 P
-43 GLITAE
+43 E
-49 SGFFPALKAG
+49 SGDVFVPALKSG
-59 ASGVQEAGYALA
+59 FSGVQEAGYALA

-104 LEAPVTKTLELLGG
+104 LEAPVTKTLELLGQ
-118 SLPYMGVPLAAA
+118 SLPFMALPVVAA
-130 GATALAPL
+130 GATLALPV

-148 GAAGVASVGQFT
+148 GAAGLASGAQFT

-185 GNAALAAV
+185 GDAALVAV
-193 PQATLDVL
+193 PQAALDVL

-247 MTVEGLTEAAQ
+247 MTVEGLTEAVQ

-345 IAAAPPAAGLPVAA
+345 IAAAPPATGLPVAA

-451 AQPLAP
+451 VQPLAPPVAPVIEPEVIPEEALVGAPVVTPPQISAQPPTQPLAPEITPPAAPVITPIIAQTPPSPPQAPKGAADNFLDAVVTQFGMDRGEAQKALDTLVQEELIELDPNSGQFRMKDGRFWDPDVMRKAAAMQTAAPPLQLPQPLAP

-465 DVIPEDAIVES
+465 EVIPEEAMVETP
-476 EIQVPFDET
+476 VV
-485 LTPPGPSLEDQVREQ
+485 TPP
-500 KAEERRER
+500 A
-508 QAAQEAKKGEF
+508 
-519 VLQNRDRSSTG
+519 T
-530 SIQQMQNIAN
+530 
-540 APDYSRAGFSRTP
+540 
-553 DGAPIIA
+553 PIITA
-560 FGDYAPERLGRKDVV
+560 PPPSAPAVQATEPVGDLFE
-575 TTARGRKI
+575 TT
-583 PVQYAVVEA
+583 
-592 DEVITSNDIQGR
+592 
-604 ADNRYGDKSV
+604 
-614 PGPRAIAGN
+614 
-623 GRVTGLRESFERG
+623 
-636 TATPYVEEMAAD
+636 
-648 STLHG
+648 G
-653 ISPDVIAGM
+653 IS
-662 KKPVLVRVMP
+662 
-672 QEGLTRDIGDELNIS
+672 
-687 SMLELSPVEQAKN
+687 EQ
-700 DLNRVD
+700 
-706 FEGLQFNEEGE
+706 
-717 ITNESLSQFIAA
+717 
-729 QPVEERTKLID
+729 
-740 RGLPTKQARQRLENA
+740 
-755 IFARAYADDDL
+755 
-766 IAMFAQTEDV
+766 
-776 EARLVINALAQVAP
+776 
-790 QMAQLEGA
+790 
-798 GDLDIR
+798 
-804 DIVTDAA
+804 
-811 KIIVSGKRR
+811 
-820 GLKLKEI
+820 
-827 SAQVDMTV
+827 
-835 DPDTKIIVDMFAQN
+835 
-849 PRSNKAAIESLRNA
+849 
-863 AELAYNESIR
+863 
-873 PEEGLFGVEP
+873 
-883 RRERRDIMEQMRR
+883 
-896 GYEPTRTEDVA
+896 PTRA
-907 EAERPRPAPS
+907 PR
-917 DVERKA
+917 K
-923 EPSAAGV
+923 
-930 PPADQGFQLTGQ
+930 
-942 TPEELAELQ
+942 
-951 RKELSGEAEA
+951 
-961 ERDRIEAEEATK
+961 
-973 AAEIAAKKIAE
+973 
-984 QKGEQPGD
+984 
-992 LAPTTGKMELS
+992 
-1003 APPITDLFGTQ
+1003 
-1014 GITDQPVR
+1014 
-1022 GPRRVAAE
+1022 VAAE

-1104 QKAYDETT
+1104 QKAYDEST
-1112 KLRNRMEGIRNR
+1112 KLRNRMEGIRKR
-1124 KKDKIIE
+1124 KAPKEE
-1131 KIQEAP
+1131 KKEERPVEVQTWDVFYTGTSNLAAENIEAP
-1137 QLQYAQDA
+1137 SAQ
-1145 LAEYVDRLRDKLP
+1145 K
-1158 STGQRSYD
+1158 
-1166 AQTNTITDVVNAK
+1166 AK
-1179 DDMTMPR
+1179 E
-1186 ADFDALVSIAKT
+1186 I
-1198 LDSAAGKNYSIVV
+1198 
-1211 EDTPEK
+1211 
-1217 SSIFTFRPR
+1217 
-1226 SLKATDTQVNV
+1226 
-1237 FAQLEETN
+1237 
-1245 RYVEELTLD
+1245 
-1254 EQIKKSLKDFGLDDR
+1254 
-1269 SKASKKRQ
+1269 
-1277 EEFGIS
+1277 
-1283 KPVADALVRA
+1283 
-1293 DIERMEMSAKFEYGV
+1293 
-1308 ATEAEYKAAS
+1308 
-1318 KKYYDLLN
+1318 
-1326 KAEAILKQKKAAE
+1326 AAE
-1339 KDKPSLPVKKE
+1339 KEGLKSIARLTAKKKEKRIKTEAAPTEKGKFTLSQDGIVGSEIEPSRVPNGNDAFQYAVGRVEQDGAEGVFRRRADERGTYGGWRVETSVDKLVPKKPSIRKTREVAEGTVVERIELPDNIEIRIVKLKNGYSVYQYDLDSDQIVMGQQNQFRSPAFKNDQDAYQAAEAFASDMFDKVVPKMAGEMQAAMKERLSRGEDVINNKTPDPDIPADQRLVLMACCATKKKGMGMGPAIDVYTGVFFQTLKNKLKEGAMPNLRILSAKYGFIAPDQKIEVYDQVMDKSSADGFMLDDKLVEGFPSNIKDVLIVGSDQYQRVMKAAIEDLIKAGKIDKGASINVTKGGIGEQRAQLGRYLASLPVKKE

-1510 EIKKEDKP
+1510 EAAKKEEKP
-1518 RATTAGMTITEI
+1518 KAEQFVRGTE
-1530 MAETE
+1530 E
-1535 RVKKQ
+1535 Q
-1540 LAEMGMDPD
+1540 LKEIKEFAKRYGGSEVAYYDPD
-1549 VTYRPEDTSKE
+1549 KDIGMV
-1560 KREAKE
+1560 
-1566 AKRRIELT
+1566 
-1574 RLAGESSRIDKLTRE
+1574 LAFGKF
-1589 PIIGNPG
+1589 
-1596 QRSAAERL
+1596 
-1604 ARSVDGELLFLDGS
+1604 DGDPKYIPYIK
-1618 RGLGIVFAKDREGND
+1618 GIVGRTAFDISVAK
-1633 AYLPIHG
+1633 
-1640 GKISRV
+1640 
-1646 DVRDFTGLKSTDQA
+1646 F
-1660 YLKRVRSEL
+1660 
-1669 VRDAGVRQKRK
+1669 
-1680 DDDADMEFM
+1680 
-1689 LKGTED
+1689 
-1695 QQKGVRAVARQ
+1695 
-1706 VGGQPVYF
+1706 
-1714 DPETNIGLVRGYGEE
+1714 PEV
-1729 AGTPIYAVT
+1729 
-1738 MGNRYSE
+1738 
-1745 NDVEVTTAT
+1745 
-1754 PFLPYKAKLIE
+1754 LPYKAELLE
-1765 IKNQLEKEAE
+1765 IKERLEKAAE
-1775 QKHKDDP
+1775 KKHQENP
-1782 FITFENGI
+1782 FIKFERGI
-1790 AMSSDIDQ
+1790 ALSDGMDPKIE
-1798 STGEIFK
+1798 GIIR
-1805 EWKSMLGLGN
+1805 EWKDMLGLGGI
-1815 VNIYLSTFEDAKK
+1815 NIYFSTTEDAKK
-1828 NVDNFT
+1828 NINNFT
-1834 GPHRVIGSGL
+1834 GPHRRIGSATIDANERG
-1844 LKSLTGGRM
+1844 SM
-1853 RRMPDGSYFILFE
+1853 RRMEGGASYYVVFD
-1866 KSTSKTAVL
+1866 KSTSTTKML
-1875 EMLAHELGHVHER
+1875 EVIAHEMGHVHEKV
-1888 EAYNNAPQELKD
+1888 AFDQAPQEVKD
-1900 KLKEAY
+1900 KLKAAY
-1906 EKWVTQRQGKTA
+1906 EKWLEGRKDKTS
-1918 REAIEM
+1918 REAIQM

-1931 QTTKIGAD
+1931 QTTDIGQTIETA
-1939 ITTVRELDRADPR
+1939 EQLDKLDP
-1952 RYWSSFSEWYADQVS
+1952 YWLKFSEWYADQVS
-1967 RWAVTDEKPVGVVEK
+1967 RWAVTNEKPVGVVEK

-1993 FYQTLKGQKYLPDE
+1993 FYQNLKGQGYLPDE

-2013 KQVKPVIVEEIPG
+2013 KQVKPTIVETIPG
-2026 PIKDSVQIEMT
+2026 PIKDQVNQ
-2037 FDMQKDLFGS
+2037 DMSSKMLKDLFGS
-2047 TSEAKDIGEAM
+2047 EKEAVDIKRIM
-2058 EVKGKKKLP
+2058 EVYPPKKKLP
-2067 PGRSP
+2067 PKRSP
-2072 ELTAAAQAV
+2072 ELAAAAAALNAGELTAAEYDA
-2081 QAGTMT
+2081 
-2087 AEEFN
+2087 
-2092 KLVDIYKPIPLYE
+2092 LVNIYRPIPYYF
-2105 EPLKPATSEQVFD
+2105 EPLKPATEEQVIG
-2118 ALDVKK
+2118 ALYVSKK
-2124 REQINPEIP
+2124 PKANPTIQ
-2133 NGTKVGLR
+2133 NGHRVGLR
-2141 LDIPAFNRK
+2141 LDIPAFDRY

-2155 SIHQKRTASAP
+2155 SIHQKRTPSST
-2166 GKVIGYG
+2166 GEVIGYA
-2173 SVAKAKNVTFGV
+2173 SVAKAKNITFGI
-2185 GNQLKALEIA
+2185 GNELKALDIA
-2195 AGSAKDALQTMEGD
+2195 MGQGKDALQTMEGE
-2209 YVNVTPEQAFAEAQ
+2209 YVNITPEQAFAEAQ
-2223 RAIKDPSYVQIG
+2223 RTIKDPNYVQVG
-2235 IDPTRHAYFYDRRT
+2235 FDPTRHSYFFDRRT
-2249 TLPVVSAEEVIQI
+2249 TLPVVSAEEVLQI

-2433 LYTGTKGVTDPM
+2433 LYTGTKGVADPM
-2445 TIRHELTHTLEQMM
+2445 TIRHELTHTLEQLM
-2459 TPVQRKAVINAY
+2459 TPAQRKAVVNAY

-2670 RNKFIWFGSGINEA
+2670 RNKFIWFGSGINET

-2779 DEVETRTQIVESL
+2779 DEV
-2792 NEQIDEMVAASKALD
+2792 AAREKVIPPLRARERELYAEVDQMAAISKALD
-2807 ADPKATQKQKD
+2807 ADPDATTKQKAAA
-2818 DVNRELRR
+2818 DVALRKAFREHKKSILELRDA
-2826 LFKEYRVAA
+2826 EE
-2835 DELKTIKRIREDKV
+2835 ELKTIKRIREDKV

-2895 ARYNRLSSIKDYVPW
+2895 PRYERLSSIKDYVPW

-2952 VEENQKVFKVQPGTV
+2952 VEENQKVFKVQPGAV
-2967 NAVKLNGI
+2967 NAVKLGGV
-2975 RLKPDQYDVQPNGEI
+2975 RLKPEQYSVTPNGEL

-3182 QIGII
+3182 QIGVI

-3243 GQVAQALVKT
+3243 GQVAQALVQT

-3296 GTTLIYTMLVGDDD
+3296 GSTLIYAMLVGDDD

-3336 TSAAFFFKAIPELII
+3336 TSAAFFFKAIPELLY
-3351 NKVINEGTETE
+3351 NKAVNEGTETE

-3463 MVAWSSNLVGQ
+3463 MVAWSSNLVGE

-3520 IKLTE
+3520 IKLNE

>member
-1 MRLEDFRKQYPQY
+1 MQRAVNPQTGEVLFLVNNQWTPP
-14 SDISDEDLAKGLHR
+14 SQVAKNPKTGQMAYLVNNQWQI
-28 RFYSDIPFEDFSQRV
+28 DPQEKEE
-43 GLITAE
+43 E
-49 SGFFPALKAG
+49 SGDVFVPALKYG
-59 ASGVQEAGYALA
+59 FSGVQEAGYALA

-104 LEAPVTKTLELLGG
+104 LEAPVTKTLELLGQ
-118 SLPYMGVPLAAA
+118 SLPFMVLPVAAA
-130 GATALAPL
+130 GATLALPV
-138 TGTAATVAGL
+138 TGAAATVAGL
-148 GAAGVASVGQFT
+148 GAAGLASGAQFT

-173 APQGKSIGETDL
+173 APKGKSIGETDL
-185 GNAALAAV
+185 GDAALAAV
-193 PQATLDVL
+193 PQAALDVL

-345 IAAAPPAAGLPVAA
+345 IAAAPPATGLPVAA

-366 PPAAVQQ
+366 PPDAVQQ

-457 PVAPVVEP
+457 PVAPVIEP
-465 DVIPEDAIVES
+465 EVIPEEALVGAP
-476 EIQVPFDET
+476 VV
-485 LTPPGPSLEDQVREQ
+485 TPPQISAQPPSTQPLAPEITPP
-500 KAEERRER
+500 
-508 QAAQEAKKGEF
+508 AAP
-519 VLQNRDRSSTG
+519 VIT
-530 SIQQMQNIAN
+530 
-540 APDYSRAGFSRTP
+540 
-553 DGAPIIA
+553 PIIA
-560 FGDYAPERLGRKDVV
+560 QTPPSLPQAPKGAADNFLDAVV
-575 TTARGRKI
+575 TQFGMDRGEAQKALDTLVQEELIELDPNSGQFRMKDGRFWDPDVMRKAAAMQTAAPPLQLPQPLAP
-583 PVQYAVVEA
+583 PVAPVVEP
-592 DEVITSNDIQGR
+592 EVIPEEAMVETP
-604 ADNRYGDKSV
+604 V
-614 PGPRAIAGN
+614 
-623 GRVTGLRESFERG
+623 VTPP
-636 TATPYVEEMAAD
+636 ATPIITAPPPSAPAVQATEPVGDLFE
-648 STLHG
+648 TTG
-653 ISPDVIAGM
+653 IS
-662 KKPVLVRVMP
+662 
-672 QEGLTRDIGDELNIS
+672 
-687 SMLELSPVEQAKN
+687 EQ
-700 DLNRVD
+700 
-706 FEGLQFNEEGE
+706 
-717 ITNESLSQFIAA
+717 
-729 QPVEERTKLID
+729 
-740 RGLPTKQARQRLENA
+740 
-755 IFARAYADDDL
+755 
-766 IAMFAQTEDV
+766 
-776 EARLVINALAQVAP
+776 
-790 QMAQLEGA
+790 
-798 GDLDIR
+798 
-804 DIVTDAA
+804 
-811 KIIVSGKRR
+811 
-820 GLKLKEI
+820 
-827 SAQVDMTV
+827 
-835 DPDTKIIVDMFAQN
+835 
-849 PRSNKAAIESLRNA
+849 
-863 AELAYNESIR
+863 
-873 PEEGLFGVEP
+873 
-883 RRERRDIMEQMRR
+883 
-896 GYEPTRTEDVA
+896 PTRA
-907 EAERPRPAPS
+907 PR
-917 DVERKA
+917 K
-923 EPSAAGV
+923 
-930 PPADQGFQLTGQ
+930 
-942 TPEELAELQ
+942 
-951 RKELSGEAEA
+951 
-961 ERDRIEAEEATK
+961 
-973 AAEIAAKKIAE
+973 
-984 QKGEQPGD
+984 
-992 LAPTTGKMELS
+992 
-1003 APPITDLFGTQ
+1003 
-1014 GITDQPVR
+1014 
-1022 GPRRVAAE
+1022 VAAE

-1104 QKAYDETT
+1104 QKAYDEST
-1112 KLRNRMEGIRNR
+1112 KLRNRMEGIRKR
-1124 KKDKIIE
+1124 KAPKEEKKEERPVEVQTWDVFYTGTSNLAAENIE
-1131 KIQEAP
+1131 ASS
-1137 QLQYAQDA
+1137 AQ
-1145 LAEYVDRLRDKLP
+1145 K
-1158 STGQRSYD
+1158 
-1166 AQTNTITDVVNAK
+1166 AK
-1179 DDMTMPR
+1179 E
-1186 ADFDALVSIAKT
+1186 I
-1198 LDSAAGKNYSIVV
+1198 
-1211 EDTPEK
+1211 
-1217 SSIFTFRPR
+1217 
-1226 SLKATDTQVNV
+1226 
-1237 FAQLEETN
+1237 
-1245 RYVEELTLD
+1245 
-1254 EQIKKSLKDFGLDDR
+1254 
-1269 SKASKKRQ
+1269 
-1277 EEFGIS
+1277 
-1283 KPVADALVRA
+1283 
-1293 DIERMEMSAKFEYGV
+1293 
-1308 ATEAEYKAAS
+1308 
-1318 KKYYDLLN
+1318 
-1326 KAEAILKQKKAAE
+1326 AAE
-1339 KDKPSLPVKKE
+1339 KEGLKSIARLTAKKKEKRIKTEAAPTEKGKFTLSQDGIVGSEIEPSRVPNGNDAFQYAVGRVEQDGAEGVFRRRADERGTYGGWRVETSVDKLVPKKPSIRKTREVAEGTVVERIELPDNIEIRIVKLKDGYSVYQYDLDADQVVMGLYRQFRSPAFKNDQDAYQAAEAFASDMFDKVVPKMADEMQAAMKERLSRGEDVINNKTPDPDIPADQRLVLMACCATKKKGMGMGPAIEVYTGVFFQTLKNKLKEGAMPNLRILSAKYGFIAPDQKIEVYDQVMDKSSADGFMLDDKLVEGFPSNIKDVLIVGSDQYQRVMKAAIEDLIKAGKIDKGASINVTKGGIGEQRAQLGRYLASLPVKKE

-1457 AGMTSYIEPVQITK
+1457 AGMTSYIEPVQMTK
-1471 DVGMTTDQLKD
+1471 DVGMTTAQLKD
-1482 FYKQFGFKPQKTEPA
+1482 FYKRFGFKPQKTEPA

-1510 EIKKEDKP
+1510 EAVKKEEKP
-1518 RATTAGMTITEI
+1518 KAEEFVRGTE
-1530 MAETE
+1530 E
-1535 RVKKQ
+1535 Q
-1540 LAEMGMDPD
+1540 LKEIKEFAKRYGGSEVAYYDPD
-1549 VTYRPEDTSKE
+1549 KDIGMV
-1560 KREAKE
+1560 
-1566 AKRRIELT
+1566 
-1574 RLAGESSRIDKLTRE
+1574 LAFGKF
-1589 PIIGNPG
+1589 
-1596 QRSAAERL
+1596 
-1604 ARSVDGELLFLDGS
+1604 DGDPKYIPYIK
-1618 RGLGIVFAKDREGND
+1618 GIVGRTAFDISVAK
-1633 AYLPIHG
+1633 
-1640 GKISRV
+1640 
-1646 DVRDFTGLKSTDQA
+1646 F
-1660 YLKRVRSEL
+1660 
-1669 VRDAGVRQKRK
+1669 
-1680 DDDADMEFM
+1680 
-1689 LKGTED
+1689 
-1695 QQKGVRAVARQ
+1695 
-1706 VGGQPVYF
+1706 
-1714 DPETNIGLVRGYGEE
+1714 PEV
-1729 AGTPIYAVT
+1729 
-1738 MGNRYSE
+1738 
-1745 NDVEVTTAT
+1745 
-1754 PFLPYKAKLIE
+1754 LPYKAELLE
-1765 IKNQLEKEAE
+1765 IKERLEKAAE
-1775 QKHKDDP
+1775 KKHQENP
-1782 FITFENGI
+1782 FIKFERGI
-1790 AMSSDIDQ
+1790 ALSDGMDPKIE
-1798 STGEIFK
+1798 GIIR
-1805 EWKSMLGLGN
+1805 EWKDMLGLGGI
-1815 VNIYLSTFEDAKK
+1815 NIYFSTTEDAKK
-1828 NVDNFT
+1828 NINNFT
-1834 GPHRVIGSGL
+1834 GPHRRIGSATIDANERG
-1844 LKSLTGGRM
+1844 SM
-1853 RRMPDGSYFILFE
+1853 RRMEGGASYYVVFD
-1866 KSTSKTAVL
+1866 KSTSTTKML
-1875 EMLAHELGHVHER
+1875 EVIAHEMGHVHEKV
-1888 EAYNNAPQELKD
+1888 AFDQAPQEVKD
-1900 KLKEAY
+1900 KLKAAY
-1906 EKWVTQRQGKTA
+1906 EKWLEGRKDKTS
-1918 REAIEM
+1918 REAIQM

-1931 QTTKIGAD
+1931 QTTDIGQTIETA
-1939 ITTVRELDRADPR
+1939 EQLDKLDP
-1952 RYWSSFSEWYADQVS
+1952 YWSKFSEWYADQVS

-2013 KQVKPVIVEEIPG
+2013 KQVKPTIVETIPG
-2026 PIKDSVQIEMT
+2026 PIKDQVNQ
-2037 FDMQKDLFGS
+2037 DMSSKMLKDLFGS
-2047 TSEAKDIGEAM
+2047 EKEAVDIKRIM
-2058 EVKGKKKLP
+2058 EVYPPKKKLP
-2067 PGRSP
+2067 PKRSP
-2072 ELTAAAQAV
+2072 ELAAAAAALNAGELTAAEYDA
-2081 QAGTMT
+2081 
-2087 AEEFN
+2087 
-2092 KLVDIYKPIPLYE
+2092 LVNIYRPIPYYF
-2105 EPLKPATSEQVFD
+2105 EPLKPATEEQVIG
-2118 ALDVKK
+2118 ALYVSKK
-2124 REQINPEIP
+2124 PKANPTIQ
-2133 NGTKVGLR
+2133 NGHRVGLR
-2141 LDIPAFNRK
+2141 LDIPAFDRY

-2155 SIHQKRTASAP
+2155 SIHQKRTPSST
-2166 GKVIGYG
+2166 GEVIGYA
-2173 SVAKAKNVTFGV
+2173 SVAKAKNITFGI
-2185 GNQLKALEIA
+2185 GNELKALDIA
-2195 AGSAKDALQTMEGD
+2195 MGQGKDALQTMEGE
-2209 YVNVTPEQAFAEAQ
+2209 YVNITPEQAFAEAQ
-2223 RAIKDPSYVQIG
+2223 RTIKDPNYVQVG
-2235 IDPTRHAYFYDRRT
+2235 FDPTRHSYFFDRRT
-2249 TLPVVSAEEVIQI
+2249 TLPVVSAEEVLQI

-2304 KLRDLQD
+2304 KLQDLKD

-2445 TIRHELTHTLEQMM
+2445 TIRHELTHTLEQLM
-2459 TPVQRKAVINAY
+2459 TPAQRKAVVNAY

-2503 DTRDAMNKSLPS
+2503 DTRDEMNKSLPS

-2779 DEVETRTQIVESL
+2779 DEV
-2792 NEQIDEMVAASKALD
+2792 AAREKVIPPLRARERELYAEVDQMAAISKALD
-2807 ADPKATQKQKD
+2807 ADPDATTKQKAAA
-2818 DVNRELRR
+2818 DVALRKAFREHKKSILELRDA
-2826 LFKEYRVAA
+2826 EE
-2835 DELKTIKRIREDKV
+2835 ELKTIKRIREDKV

-2895 ARYNRLSSIKDYVPW
+2895 PRYERLSSIKDYVPW

-2952 VEENQKVFKVQPGTV
+2952 VEENQKVFKVQPGAV
-2967 NAVKLNGI
+2967 NAVKLNSI

-3243 GQVAQALVKT
+3243 GQVAQALVQT

-3282 AALQQLAITGSLLA
+3282 AALQQLAWTGGLLA
-3296 GTTLIYTMLVGDDD
+3296 GTTLIYAFLVGDDD

-3336 TSAAFFFKAIPELII
+3336 TSAAFFFKAIPELLY
-3351 NKVINEGTETE
+3351 NKVANEGTETE

-3520 IKLTE
+3520 IKLNE

-3577 LKRREIQEFLNLK
+3577 IKRREIQEFLNLK